1 MVKKKFYWKTVFKN
15 ISQSKGR
22 FFSIFMIIFLGA
34 AVFSGLRNTPYTMA
48 SSVDT
53 YLNNHNYADLTYIAT
68 LGFSDEDVAKVRSLK
83 GVKKV
88 VPCYQFDALFSH
100 KDGKS
105 GVTVY
110 SQDHYDQNML
120 DRPELLKGRYPKK
133 ENECIIDVNL
143 GKYNYKL
150 GHTIELSNDIGTKT
164 YKIVGI
170 VNDPRYISNVD
181 RGTNTLGDGTNSG
194 FVEVLN
200 DGARELGL
208 NSKVAQ
214 LRNNDHLY
222 TSLLVDVEGAQNYD
236 LFSSDYDDMIE
247 TVNTRIK
254 STLSEEISDQYDQLT
269 GDMQSQLDDAKKQY
283 EEGYQEYKRNLD
295 SFNSQISEGKVKL
308 AQARIQFYEQKKVY
322 LKKASQV
329 TQASQQAYN
338 ETKKIDQEIKTLQ
351 NSIKD
356 TLGSI
361 KDKESAEDAYTKILT
376 EMNESLGQFN
386 QKLQGV
392 GQLLEGRI
400 QLEKAQSQLDEAE
413 AELNIQQSKLEVT
426 ENNAKLQL
434 NSAKEQLDQAK
445 AQIEQAESQ
454 LSQIP
459 KGTLYSL
466 TKSENVGIA
475 TYESYKQAIASI
487 AQVFPLIFF
496 LVAALVSLTTMTRM
510 IEEQRGYCGT
520 LRALGYSKKDIIMQY
535 IVYAFL
541 ATFFACILGILV
553 GNQAFPRIIYFLFTY
568 LMYGINQSA
577 VLVQKWSI
585 SLVTILISVG
595 VTLLATLSVCLQE
608 LVSTPSVLMRP
619 KAPKAGKRILME
631 RIPFIW
637 KRLNF
642 NQKVTMR
649 NLFRYKKRFWMSV
662 IGIAG
667 CTALIMLGFG
677 VKNSCSE
684 IIPSQYVEVYKYDA
698 LIKLN
703 TNVEDT
709 KKIENKIKR
718 LEGIHNLTSAM
729 RQNITVLGNSEDY
742 YSTMIVYDNADEIKN
757 FIHFKDYKTKKKI
770 ILNDEGVV
778 ISQKLAEKLNVKKGE
793 TLTFSLNNSKYTV
806 KVADIVEHY
815 VNHQVY
821 MSKTFYEN
829 LTGMKSSASILYVD
843 MNTKKS
849 NINALKNYL
858 DHHDIGSMERLTAT
872 LDEFQQRMSSLN
884 IIVAI
889 LSGCAALLCFI
900 VLYNLTNINIG
911 ERKGEIATI
920 KVLGFRRKEY
930 CDYIFRENIILSLI
944 GASLGM
950 FFGYFLHRFVVLT
963 VEMDNMLFIRTMP
976 LYIYLIAFG
985 MTVGFTIVINL
996 AMRHILDQVNMVES
1010 LKSIE

>member
-88 VPCYQFDALFSH
+88 VPCYQFDVLFSH

-120 DRPELLKGRYPKK
+120 DRPEIVKGRYPKK
-133 ENECIIDVNL
+133 EDECIIDVNL
-143 GKYNYKL
+143 GKYNYKI
-150 GHTIELSNDIGTKT
+150 GHTIELSNDNGTKT

-208 NSKVAQ
+208 NQKVAQ

-222 TSLLVDVEGAQNYD
+222 TSLLVDVEGAQKYD

-426 ENNAKLQL
+426 ENNAKVQL
-434 NSAKEQLDQAK
+434 NTAKEQLDQAK

-520 LRALGYSKKDIIMQY
+520 FRALGYSKKDVIMQY

-703 TNVEDT
+703 SNVEDT

-742 YSTMIVYDNADEIKN
+742 YSTMIMYDNADEIKN

-793 TLTFSLNNSKYTV
+793 TFTFSLNNSKYTV

-920 KVLGFRRKEY
+920 KVLGFHRKEY

-985 MTVGFTIVINL
+985 MTVGFTIIINL

>member
-1 MVKKKFYWKTVFKN
+1 MVKKRFYWKTVFKN

-48 SSVDT
+48 ASADA
-53 YLNNHNYADLTYIAT
+53 YLNSHNYADLTYIAT
-68 LGFSDEDVAKVRSLK
+68 LGFSDEDVAKVRKLK

-88 VPCYQFDALFSH
+88 VPCYQFDALFAH

-110 SQDHYDQNML
+110 SQEKYEKSML

-150 GHTIELSNDIGTKT
+150 GHTIELSNDNGTKT

-200 DGARELGL
+200 EGARELGL
-208 NSKVAQ
+208 NKKVAE

-222 TSLLVDVEGAQNYD
+222 TSLLVDVEGTEKYNM
-236 LFSSDYDDMIE
+236 FTSDYDNLIE
-247 TVNTRIK
+247 TVNTRVK
-254 STLSEEISDQYDQLT
+254 SMLSEEMSDQYDQLT

-283 EEGYQEYKRNLD
+283 EEGYQEYKHNLD
-295 SFNSQISEGKVKL
+295 SFNSQISQGKIKL
-308 AQARIQFYEQKKVY
+308 AEARIQFYEQKKIY
-322 LKKASQV
+322 LKKAAQV
-329 TQASQQAYN
+329 SNATQQAYN
-338 ETKKIDQEIKTLQ
+338 ETKKIDQEIKVLHD
-351 NSIKD
+351 SIKD
-356 TLGSI
+356 TLRNI
-361 KDKESAEDAYTKILT
+361 KDKDSAQDAFTKILNDL
-376 EMNESLGQFN
+376 NENLNNFN
-386 QKLQGV
+386 NKLQGV

-426 ENNAKLQL
+426 ENNAKVQL
-434 NSAKEQLDQAK
+434 NAAKEQLDATK
-445 AQIEQAESQ
+445 AQIDQAQQQ
-454 LSQIP
+454 LNRIP
-459 KGTLYSL
+459 KGVLYSL
-466 TKSENVGIA
+466 TKNENVGIVS
-475 TYESYKQAIASI
+475 YESYKQAIASI
-487 AQVFPLIFF
+487 ADVFPLIFF

-510 IEEQRGYCGT
+510 IEEQRSYCGT
-520 LRALGYSKKDIIMQY
+520 LRALGYSKQDIIMQY

-541 ATFFACILGILV
+541 ATFFACILGILA
-553 GNQAFPRIIYFLFTY
+553 GNQVFPRIIYFLFTY
-568 LMYGINQSA
+568 LMYGMNQST

-585 SLVTILISVG
+585 SLMTVLISVG

-631 RIPFIW
+631 RMPFIW

-677 VKNSCSE
+677 VKNSVSD
-684 IIPSQYVEVYKYDA
+684 IIPSQYEEVYKYDA

-703 TNVEDT
+703 SNVEDT
-709 KKIENKIKR
+709 KKVENKIKR
-718 LEGIHNLTSAM
+718 IEGVHNLTGAY
-729 RQNITVLGNSEDY
+729 RQNVTVLGNSEDY
-742 YSTMIVYDNADEIKN
+742 YSTMVVYDNADEIKN
-757 FIHFKDYKTKKKI
+757 FINFNDYKTKKKI
-770 ILNDEGVV
+770 ILSDDGVV
-778 ISQKLAEKLNVKKGE
+778 ISQKLAEKLGVKKGE
-793 TLTFSLNNSKYTV
+793 NMTFSYDNTKYTV
-806 KVADIVEHY
+806 KVSNIVQQY
-815 VNHQVY
+815 VSHQVY

-829 LTGMKSSASILYVD
+829 LTGTKSSASILYVD

-849 NINALKNYL
+849 NIKTLKNYL
-858 DHHDIGSMERLTAT
+858 DHHNIGSMERLTAS

-944 GASLGM
+944 GASIGM

-985 MTVGFTIVINL
+985 MTVGFTIIINL
-996 AMRHILDQVNMVES
+996 AMRHILDQVDMVES

>member
-1 MVKKKFYWKTVFKN
+1 
-15 ISQSKGR
+15 
-22 FFSIFMIIFLGA
+22 MIIFLGA

-48 SSVDT
+48 ASADA
-53 YLNNHNYADLTYIAT
+53 YLNSHNYADLTYIAT
-68 LGFSDEDVAKVRSLK
+68 LGFSDEDVAKVRKLK

-88 VPCYQFDALFSH
+88 VPCYQFDALFAH

-110 SQDHYDQNML
+110 SQEKYEKSML

-150 GHTIELSNDIGTKT
+150 GHTIELSNDNGTKT

-200 DGARELGL
+200 EGARELGL
-208 NSKVAQ
+208 NKKVAE

-222 TSLLVDVEGAQNYD
+222 TSLLVDVEGTEKYNM
-236 LFSSDYDDMIE
+236 FTSDYDNLIE
-247 TVNTRIK
+247 TVNTRVK
-254 STLSEEISDQYDQLT
+254 SMLSEEMSDQYDQLT

-283 EEGYQEYKRNLD
+283 EEGYQEYKHNLD
-295 SFNSQISEGKVKL
+295 SFNSQISQGKIKL
-308 AQARIQFYEQKKVY
+308 AEARIQFYEQKKIY
-322 LKKASQV
+322 LKKAAQV
-329 TQASQQAYN
+329 SNATQQAYN
-338 ETKKIDQEIKTLQ
+338 ETKKIDQEIKVLHD
-351 NSIKD
+351 SIKD
-356 TLGSI
+356 TLRNI
-361 KDKESAEDAYTKILT
+361 KDKDSAQDAFTKILNDL
-376 EMNESLGQFN
+376 NENLNNFN
-386 QKLQGV
+386 NKLQGV

-426 ENNAKLQL
+426 ENNAKVQL
-434 NSAKEQLDQAK
+434 NAAKEQLDAAK
-445 AQIEQAESQ
+445 AQIDQAQQQ
-454 LSQIP
+454 LNRIP
-459 KGTLYSL
+459 KGVLYSL
-466 TKSENVGIA
+466 TKNENVGIVS
-475 TYESYKQAIASI
+475 YESYKQAIASI
-487 AQVFPLIFF
+487 ADVFPLIFF

-510 IEEQRGYCGT
+510 IEEQRSYCGT
-520 LRALGYSKKDIIMQY
+520 LRALGYSKQDIIMQY

-541 ATFFACILGILV
+541 ATFFACILGILA
-553 GNQAFPRIIYFLFTY
+553 GNQVFPRIIYFLFTY
-568 LMYGINQSA
+568 LMYGMNQST

-585 SLVTILISVG
+585 SLMTVLISVG

-631 RIPFIW
+631 RMPFIW

-677 VKNSCSE
+677 VKNSVSD
-684 IIPSQYVEVYKYDA
+684 IIPSQYEEVYKYDA

-703 TNVEDT
+703 SNVEDT
-709 KKIENKIKR
+709 KKVENKIKR
-718 LEGIHNLTSAM
+718 IEGVHNLTGAY
-729 RQNITVLGNSEDY
+729 RQNVTVLGNSEDY
-742 YSTMIVYDNADEIKN
+742 YSTMVVYDNADKIKN
-757 FIHFKDYKTKKKI
+757 FINFNDYKTKKKI
-770 ILNDEGVV
+770 ILSDDGVV
-778 ISQKLAEKLNVKKGE
+778 ISQKLAEKLGVKKGE
-793 TLTFSLNNSKYTV
+793 NMTFSYDNTKYTV
-806 KVADIVEHY
+806 KVSNIVQQY
-815 VNHQVY
+815 VSHQVY

-829 LTGMKSSASILYVD
+829 LTGTKSSASILYVD

-849 NINALKNYL
+849 NIKTLKNYL
-858 DHHDIGSMERLTAT
+858 DHHNIGSMERLTAS

-944 GASLGM
+944 GASIGM

-985 MTVGFTIVINL
+985 MTVGFTIIINL
-996 AMRHILDQVNMVES
+996 AMRHILDQVDMVES

>member
-1 MVKKKFYWKTVFKN
+1 
-15 ISQSKGR
+15 
-22 FFSIFMIIFLGA
+22 MIIFLGA

-48 SSVDT
+48 ASADA
-53 YLNNHNYADLTYIAT
+53 YLNSHNYADLTYIAT
-68 LGFSDEDVAKVRSLK
+68 LGFSDEDVAKVRKLK

-88 VPCYQFDALFSH
+88 VPCYQFDALFAH

-110 SQDHYDQNML
+110 SQKKYEKSML

-150 GHTIELSNDIGTKT
+150 GHTIELSNDNGTKT

-200 DGARELGL
+200 EGARELGL
-208 NSKVAQ
+208 NKKVAE

-222 TSLLVDVEGAQNYD
+222 TSLLVDVEGTEKYNM
-236 LFSSDYDDMIE
+236 FTSDYDNLIE
-247 TVNTRIK
+247 TVNTRVK
-254 STLSEEISDQYDQLT
+254 STLSEEMSDQYDQLT

-295 SFNSQISEGKVKL
+295 SFNSQISQGKIKL
-308 AQARIQFYEQKKVY
+308 AEARIQFYEQKKIY
-322 LKKASQV
+322 LKKAAQV
-329 TQASQQAYN
+329 SNATQQAYN
-338 ETKKIDQEIKTLQ
+338 ETKKIDQEIKALHD
-351 NSIKD
+351 SIKD
-356 TLGSI
+356 TLGNI
-361 KDKESAEDAYTKILT
+361 KDKESAQDAFSKILNDL
-376 EMNESLGQFN
+376 NENLNNFN
-386 QKLQGV
+386 NKLQGV

-426 ENNAKLQL
+426 ENNAKVQL
-434 NSAKEQLDQAK
+434 NAAKEQLDAAK
-445 AQIEQAESQ
+445 AQIDEAQTQ
-454 LSQIP
+454 LNQIP
-459 KGTLYSL
+459 KGVLYSL
-466 TKSENVGIA
+466 TKNENAGIA
-475 TYESYKQAIASI
+475 SYDSYKDALASI
-487 AQVFPLIFF
+487 ADVFPLIFF

-520 LRALGYSKKDIIMQY
+520 LRALGYSKQDVIMQY

-541 ATFFACILGILV
+541 ATFFACILGILA
-553 GNQAFPRIIYFLFTY
+553 GNQIFPRIICFLFRY
-568 LMYGINQSA
+568 LMYGMNQST

-585 SLVTILISVG
+585 SLVTVLISVG

-631 RIPFIW
+631 RIPLIW

-677 VKNSCSE
+677 VKNSVSD
-684 IIPSQYVEVYKYDA
+684 IIPSQYEEVYKYDA

-703 TNVEDT
+703 SNVEDT

-718 LEGIHNLTSAM
+718 IEGVHNLTGAY

-742 YSTMIVYDNADEIKN
+742 YSTMIVYDNADEIKSFIN
-757 FIHFKDYKTKKKI
+757 FNDYKTKKKV
-770 ILNDEGVV
+770 ILNDDGVV
-778 ISQKLAEKLNVKKGE
+778 ISQKLAEKLGVKKGE
-793 TLTFSLNNSKYTV
+793 TMTFSYDNTKYTV
-806 KVADIVEHY
+806 KVSHIVQQY
-815 VNHQVY
+815 VNHQIY

-829 LTGMKSSASILYVD
+829 LTGMRSTASILYVD

-849 NINALKNYL
+849 NIKTLKSYL
-858 DHHDIGSMERLTAT
+858 DHNDIGSMERLTAS

-950 FFGYFLHRFVVLT
+950 IFGYFLHRFVVLT

-976 LYIYLIAFG
+976 PYIYLTAFG
-985 MTVGFTIVINL
+985 MTIGFTIIINL

>member
-1 MVKKKFYWKTVFKN
+1 
-15 ISQSKGR
+15 
-22 FFSIFMIIFLGA
+22 MIIFLGA

-48 SSVDT
+48 ASADA
-53 YLNNHNYADLTYIAT
+53 YLNSHNYADLTYIAT
-68 LGFSDEDVAKVRSLK
+68 LGFSDEDVAKVRKLK

-88 VPCYQFDALFSH
+88 VPCYQFDALFAH

-110 SQDHYDQNML
+110 SQEKYEKSML

-150 GHTIELSNDIGTKT
+150 GHTIELSNDNGTKT

-200 DGARELGL
+200 EGARELGL
-208 NSKVAQ
+208 NKKVAE

-222 TSLLVDVEGAQNYD
+222 TSLLVDVEGTEKYNM
-236 LFSSDYDDMIE
+236 FTSDYDNLIE
-247 TVNTRIK
+247 TVNTRVK
-254 STLSEEISDQYDQLT
+254 SMLSEEMSDQYDQLT

-283 EEGYQEYKRNLD
+283 EEGYQEYKHNLD
-295 SFNSQISEGKVKL
+295 SFNSQISQGKIKL
-308 AQARIQFYEQKKVY
+308 AEARIQFYEQKKIY
-322 LKKASQV
+322 LKKAAQV
-329 TQASQQAYN
+329 SNATQQAYN
-338 ETKKIDQEIKTLQ
+338 ETKKIDQEIKVLHD
-351 NSIKD
+351 SIKD
-356 TLGSI
+356 TLRNI
-361 KDKESAEDAYTKILT
+361 KDKDSAQDAFTKILNDL
-376 EMNESLGQFN
+376 NENLNNFN
-386 QKLQGV
+386 NKLQGV

-426 ENNAKLQL
+426 ENNAKVQL
-434 NSAKEQLDQAK
+434 NAAKEQLDAAK
-445 AQIEQAESQ
+445 AQIDQAQQQ
-454 LSQIP
+454 LNRIP
-459 KGTLYSL
+459 KGVLYSL
-466 TKSENVGIA
+466 TKNENVGIVS
-475 TYESYKQAIASI
+475 YESYKQAIASI
-487 AQVFPLIFF
+487 ADVFPLIFF

-510 IEEQRGYCGT
+510 IEEQRSYCGT
-520 LRALGYSKKDIIMQY
+520 LRALGYSKQDIIMQY

-541 ATFFACILGILV
+541 ATFFACILGILA
-553 GNQAFPRIIYFLFTY
+553 GNQVFPRIIYFLFTY
-568 LMYGINQSA
+568 LMYGMNQST

-585 SLVTILISVG
+585 SLMTVLISVG

-631 RIPFIW
+631 RMPFIW

-677 VKNSCSE
+677 VKNSVSD
-684 IIPSQYVEVYKYDA
+684 IIPSQYEEVYKYDA

-703 TNVEDT
+703 SNVEDT
-709 KKIENKIKR
+709 KKVENKIKR
-718 LEGIHNLTSAM
+718 IEGVHNLTGAY
-729 RQNITVLGNSEDY
+729 RQNVTVLGNSEDY

-757 FIHFKDYKTKKKI
+757 FINFNDYKTKKKI
-770 ILNDEGVV
+770 ILSDDGVV
-778 ISQKLAEKLNVKKGE
+778 ISQKLAEKLGVKKGE
-793 TLTFSLNNSKYTV
+793 NMTFSYDNTKYTV
-806 KVADIVEHY
+806 KVSNIVQQY
-815 VNHQVY
+815 VSHQVY

-829 LTGMKSSASILYVD
+829 LTGTKSSASILYVD

-849 NINALKNYL
+849 NIKTLKNYL
-858 DHHDIGSMERLTAT
+858 DHHNIGSMERLTAS

-944 GASLGM
+944 GASIGM

-985 MTVGFTIVINL
+985 MTVGFTIIINL
-996 AMRHILDQVNMVES
+996 AMRHILDQVDMVES

>member
-1 MVKKKFYWKTVFKN
+1 
-15 ISQSKGR
+15 
-22 FFSIFMIIFLGA
+22 MIIFLGA

-48 SSVDT
+48 ASADA
-53 YLNNHNYADLTYIAT
+53 YLNSHNYADLTYIAT
-68 LGFSDEDVAKVRSLK
+68 LGFSDEDVAKVRKLK

-88 VPCYQFDALFSH
+88 VPCYQFDALFAH

-110 SQDHYDQNML
+110 SQEKYEKSML

-150 GHTIELSNDIGTKT
+150 GHTIELSNDNGTKT

-200 DGARELGL
+200 EGARELGL
-208 NSKVAQ
+208 NKKVAE

-222 TSLLVDVEGAQNYD
+222 TSLLVDVEGTEKYNM
-236 LFSSDYDDMIE
+236 FTSDYDNLIE
-247 TVNTRIK
+247 TVNTRVK
-254 STLSEEISDQYDQLT
+254 SMLSEEMSDQYDQLT

-283 EEGYQEYKRNLD
+283 EEGCQEYKHNLD
-295 SFNSQISEGKVKL
+295 SFNSQISQGKIKL
-308 AQARIQFYEQKKVY
+308 AEARIQFYEQKKIY
-322 LKKASQV
+322 LKKAAQV
-329 TQASQQAYN
+329 SNATQQAYN
-338 ETKKIDQEIKTLQ
+338 ETKKIDQEIKVLHD
-351 NSIKD
+351 SIKD
-356 TLGSI
+356 TLRNI
-361 KDKESAEDAYTKILT
+361 KDKDSAQDAFTKILNDL
-376 EMNESLGQFN
+376 NENLNNFN
-386 QKLQGV
+386 NKLQGV

-426 ENNAKLQL
+426 ENNAKVQL
-434 NSAKEQLDQAK
+434 NAAKEQLDAAK
-445 AQIEQAESQ
+445 AQIDQAQQQ
-454 LSQIP
+454 LNRIP
-459 KGTLYSL
+459 KGVLYSL
-466 TKSENVGIA
+466 TKNENVGIVS
-475 TYESYKQAIASI
+475 YESYKQAIASI
-487 AQVFPLIFF
+487 ADVFPLIFF

-510 IEEQRGYCGT
+510 IEEQRSYCGT
-520 LRALGYSKKDIIMQY
+520 LRALGYSKQDIIMQY

-541 ATFFACILGILV
+541 ATFFACILGILA
-553 GNQAFPRIIYFLFTY
+553 GNQVFPRIIYFLFTY
-568 LMYGINQSA
+568 LMYGMNQST

-585 SLVTILISVG
+585 SLMTVLISVG

-631 RIPFIW
+631 RMPFIW

-677 VKNSCSE
+677 VKNSVSD
-684 IIPSQYVEVYKYDA
+684 IIPSQYEEVYKYDA

-703 TNVEDT
+703 SNVEDT
-709 KKIENKIKR
+709 KKVENKIKR
-718 LEGIHNLTSAM
+718 IEGVHNLTGAY
-729 RQNITVLGNSEDY
+729 RQNVTVLGNSEDY
-742 YSTMIVYDNADEIKN
+742 YSTMVVYDNADEIKN
-757 FIHFKDYKTKKKI
+757 FINFNDYKTKKKI
-770 ILNDEGVV
+770 ILSDDGVV
-778 ISQKLAEKLNVKKGE
+778 ISQKLAEKLGVKKGE
-793 TLTFSLNNSKYTV
+793 NMTFSYDNTKYTV
-806 KVADIVEHY
+806 KVSNIVQQY
-815 VNHQVY
+815 VSHQVY

-829 LTGMKSSASILYVD
+829 LTGTKSSASILYVD

-849 NINALKNYL
+849 NIKTLKNYL
-858 DHHDIGSMERLTAT
+858 DHHNIGSMERLTAS

-944 GASLGM
+944 GASIGM

-985 MTVGFTIVINL
+985 MTVGFTIIINL
-996 AMRHILDQVNMVES
+996 AMRHILDQVDMVES

>member
-1 MVKKKFYWKTVFKN
+1 
-15 ISQSKGR
+15 
-22 FFSIFMIIFLGA
+22 MIIFLGA

-48 SSVDT
+48 ASADA
-53 YLNNHNYADLTYIAT
+53 YLNSHNYADLTYIAT
-68 LGFSDEDVAKVRSLK
+68 LGFSDEDVAKVRKLK

-88 VPCYQFDALFSH
+88 VPCYQFDALFAH

-110 SQDHYDQNML
+110 SQEKYEKSML

-150 GHTIELSNDIGTKT
+150 GYTIELSNDNGTKT

-181 RGTNTLGDGTNSG
+181 RGTNTLGDGTSSG

-200 DGARELGL
+200 EGARELGL
-208 NSKVAQ
+208 NKKVAE

-222 TSLLVDVEGAQNYD
+222 TSLLVDVEGTEKYNM
-236 LFSSDYDDMIE
+236 FTSDYDNLIE
-247 TVNTRIK
+247 TVNTRVK
-254 STLSEEISDQYDQLT
+254 STLSEEMSDQYDQLT
-269 GDMQSQLDDAKKQY
+269 GDMQLQLDDAKKQY

-295 SFNSQISEGKVKL
+295 SFNSQISQGKIKL
-308 AQARIQFYEQKKVY
+308 AEARIQFYEQKKIY
-322 LKKASQV
+322 LKKADQV
-329 TQASQQAYN
+329 SNATQQAYN
-338 ETKKIDQEIKTLQ
+338 ETKKIDKEIKALHD
-351 NSIKD
+351 SIKD
-356 TLGSI
+356 TLGNI
-361 KDKESAEDAYTKILT
+361 KDKDSAQDAFTKILNDL
-376 EMNESLGQFN
+376 NENLNNFN
-386 QKLQGV
+386 NKLQGV

-426 ENNAKLQL
+426 ENNAKVQL
-434 NSAKEQLDQAK
+434 NAAKEQLDVAKTQIDQA
-445 AQIEQAESQ
+445 QQQ
-454 LSQIP
+454 LNQIP
-459 KGTLYSL
+459 KGVLYSL
-466 TKSENVGIA
+466 TKNENVGIA
-475 TYESYKQAIASI
+475 SYESYKQAIASI
-487 AQVFPLIFF
+487 ADVFPLIFF

-510 IEEQRGYCGT
+510 IEEQRSYCGT
-520 LRALGYSKKDIIMQY
+520 LRALGYSKQDVIMQY

-541 ATFFACILGILV
+541 ATFFACILGILA
-553 GNQAFPRIIYFLFTY
+553 GNQVFPRIIYFLFTY
-568 LMYGINQSA
+568 LMYGMNQST

-585 SLVTILISVG
+585 SLMTVLISVG

-631 RIPFIW
+631 RIHFIW

-677 VKNSCSE
+677 VKNSVSD
-684 IIPSQYVEVYKYDA
+684 IIPSQYEEVYKYDA

-703 TNVEDT
+703 SNVEDT
-709 KKIENKIKR
+709 KKVENKIKR
-718 LEGIHNLTSAM
+718 IEGVHNLTGAY
-729 RQNITVLGNSEDY
+729 RQNVTVLGNSEDY

-757 FIHFKDYKTKKKI
+757 FINFNDYKTKKKI
-770 ILNDEGVV
+770 ILSDDGVV
-778 ISQKLAEKLNVKKGE
+778 ISQKLAEKLGVKKGE
-793 TLTFSLNNSKYTV
+793 NMTFSYDNTKYTV
-806 KVADIVEHY
+806 KVSDIVQQY
-815 VNHQVY
+815 VSHQVY

-829 LTGMKSSASILYVD
+829 LTGMKSFASILYVD

-849 NINALKNYL
+849 NIKTLKNYL
-858 DHHDIGSMERLTAT
+858 DHHNIGSMERLTAS

-944 GASLGM
+944 GASFGM

-976 LYIYLIAFG
+976 LDIYLIAFG
-985 MTVGFTIVINL
+985 MTVGFTIIINL

>member
-1 MVKKKFYWKTVFKN
+1 
-15 ISQSKGR
+15 
-22 FFSIFMIIFLGA
+22 MIIFLGA
-34 AVFSGLRNTPYTMA
+34 AVFSGLRNTPYTMSA
-48 SSVDT
+48 SADA
-53 YLNNHNYADLTYIAT
+53 YLNSHNYADLTYIAT
-68 LGFSDEDVAKVRSLK
+68 LGFSDEDVAKVRKLK

-88 VPCYQFDALFSH
+88 VPCYQFDALFAH

-110 SQDHYDQNML
+110 SQEKYEKSML

-150 GHTIELSNDIGTKT
+150 GHTIELSNNNGTKT

-200 DGARELGL
+200 EGARELGL
-208 NSKVAQ
+208 NKKVAE

-222 TSLLVDVEGAQNYD
+222 TSLLVDVEGTEKYNM
-236 LFSSDYDDMIE
+236 FTSDYDNLIE
-247 TVNTRIK
+247 TVNTRVK
-254 STLSEEISDQYDQLT
+254 SMLSEEMSDQYDQLT

-283 EEGYQEYKRNLD
+283 EEGCQEYKHNLD
-295 SFNSQISEGKVKL
+295 SFNSQISQGKIKL
-308 AQARIQFYEQKKVY
+308 AEARIQFYEQKKIY
-322 LKKASQV
+322 LKKAAQV
-329 TQASQQAYN
+329 SNATQQAYN
-338 ETKKIDQEIKTLQ
+338 ETKKIDQEIKALHD
-351 NSIKD
+351 SIKD
-356 TLGSI
+356 TLGNI
-361 KDKESAEDAYTKILT
+361 KDKDSAQDAFTKILNDL
-376 EMNESLGQFN
+376 NENLNNFN
-386 QKLQGV
+386 NKLQGV

-426 ENNAKLQL
+426 ENNAKVQL
-434 NSAKEQLDQAK
+434 NAAKEQLDAAK
-445 AQIEQAESQ
+445 AQIDQAQQQ
-454 LSQIP
+454 LNRIP
-459 KGTLYSL
+459 KGVLYSL
-466 TKSENVGIA
+466 TKNENVGIVS
-475 TYESYKQAIASI
+475 YESYKQAIASI
-487 AQVFPLIFF
+487 ADVFPLIFF

-510 IEEQRGYCGT
+510 IEEQRSYCGT
-520 LRALGYSKKDIIMQY
+520 LRALGYSKQDIIMQY

-541 ATFFACILGILV
+541 ATFFACILGILA
-553 GNQAFPRIIYFLFTY
+553 GNQVFPRIIYFLFTY
-568 LMYGINQSA
+568 LMYGMNQST

-585 SLVTILISVG
+585 SLMTVLISVG

-631 RIPFIW
+631 RMPFIW

-677 VKNSCSE
+677 VKNSVSD
-684 IIPSQYVEVYKYDA
+684 IIPSQYEEVYKYDA

-703 TNVEDT
+703 SNVEDT
-709 KKIENKIKR
+709 KKVENKIKR
-718 LEGIHNLTSAM
+718 IEGVHNLTGAY
-729 RQNITVLGNSEDY
+729 RQNVTVLGNSEDY
-742 YSTMIVYDNADEIKN
+742 YSTMVVYDNADEIKN
-757 FIHFKDYKTKKKI
+757 FINFNDYKTKKKI
-770 ILNDEGVV
+770 ILSDDGVV
-778 ISQKLAEKLNVKKGE
+778 ISQKLAEKLGVKKGE
-793 TLTFSLNNSKYTV
+793 NMTFSYDNTKYTV
-806 KVADIVEHY
+806 KVSNIVQQY
-815 VNHQVY
+815 VSHQVY

-829 LTGMKSSASILYVD
+829 LTGTKSSASILYVD

-849 NINALKNYL
+849 NIKTLKNYL
-858 DHHDIGSMERLTAT
+858 DHHNIGSMERLTAS

-900 VLYNLTNINIG
+900 VLYNLTNINIA

-944 GASLGM
+944 GASFGM

-985 MTVGFTIVINL
+985 MTVGFTIIINL
-996 AMRHILDQVNMVES
+996 AMRHILDQVDMVES

>member
-1 MVKKKFYWKTVFKN
+1 
-15 ISQSKGR
+15 
-22 FFSIFMIIFLGA
+22 MIIFLGA

-48 SSVDT
+48 ASADA
-53 YLNNHNYADLTYIAT
+53 YLNSHNYADLTYIAT
-68 LGFSDEDVAKVRSLK
+68 LGFSDEDVAKVRKLK

-88 VPCYQFDALFSH
+88 VPCYQFDALFAH

-110 SQDHYDQNML
+110 SQEKYEKSML

-150 GHTIELSNDIGTKT
+150 GHTIELSNDNGTKT

-200 DGARELGL
+200 EGARELGL
-208 NSKVAQ
+208 NKKVAE

-222 TSLLVDVEGAQNYD
+222 TSLLVDVEGTEKYNM
-236 LFSSDYDDMIE
+236 FTSDYDNLIE
-247 TVNTRIK
+247 TVNTRVK
-254 STLSEEISDQYDQLT
+254 SMLSEEMSDQYDQLT

-283 EEGYQEYKRNLD
+283 EEGYQEYKHNLD
-295 SFNSQISEGKVKL
+295 SFNSQISQGKIKL
-308 AQARIQFYEQKKVY
+308 AEARIQFYEQKKIY
-322 LKKASQV
+322 LKKAAQV
-329 TQASQQAYN
+329 SNATQQAYN
-338 ETKKIDQEIKTLQ
+338 ETKKIDQEIKVLHD
-351 NSIKD
+351 SIKD
-356 TLGSI
+356 TLRNI
-361 KDKESAEDAYTKILT
+361 KDKDSAQDAFTKILNDL
-376 EMNESLGQFN
+376 NENLNNFN
-386 QKLQGV
+386 NKLQGV

-426 ENNAKLQL
+426 ENNAKVQL
-434 NSAKEQLDQAK
+434 NAAKEQLDAAK
-445 AQIEQAESQ
+445 AQIDQAQQQ
-454 LSQIP
+454 LNRIP
-459 KGTLYSL
+459 KGVLYSL
-466 TKSENVGIA
+466 TKNENVGIVS
-475 TYESYKQAIASI
+475 YESYKQAIASI
-487 AQVFPLIFF
+487 ADVFPLIFF

-510 IEEQRGYCGT
+510 IEEQRSYCGT
-520 LRALGYSKKDIIMQY
+520 LRALGYSKQDIIMQY

-541 ATFFACILGILV
+541 ATFFACILGILA
-553 GNQAFPRIIYFLFTY
+553 GNQVFPRIIYFLFTY
-568 LMYGINQSA
+568 LMYGMNQST

-585 SLVTILISVG
+585 SLMTVLISVG

-631 RIPFIW
+631 RMPFIW

-677 VKNSCSE
+677 VKNSVSD
-684 IIPSQYVEVYKYDA
+684 IIPSQYEEVYKYDA

-703 TNVEDT
+703 SNVEDT
-709 KKIENKIKR
+709 KKVENKIKR
-718 LEGIHNLTSAM
+718 IEGVHNLTGAY
-729 RQNITVLGNSEDY
+729 RQNVTVLGNSEDY
-742 YSTMIVYDNADEIKN
+742 YSTMVVYDNADEIKN
-757 FIHFKDYKTKKKI
+757 FINFNDYKTKKKI
-770 ILNDEGVV
+770 ILSDDGVV
-778 ISQKLAEKLNVKKGE
+778 ISQKLAEKLGVKKGE
-793 TLTFSLNNSKYTV
+793 NMTFSYDNTKYTV
-806 KVADIVEHY
+806 KVSNIVQQY
-815 VNHQVY
+815 VSHQVY

-829 LTGMKSSASILYVD
+829 LTGTKSSVSILYVD

-849 NINALKNYL
+849 NIKTLKNYL
-858 DHHDIGSMERLTAT
+858 DHHNIGSMERLTAS

-944 GASLGM
+944 GASIGM

-985 MTVGFTIVINL
+985 MTVGFTIIINL
-996 AMRHILDQVNMVES
+996 AMRHILDQVDMVES

>member
-1 MVKKKFYWKTVFKN
+1 
-15 ISQSKGR
+15 
-22 FFSIFMIIFLGA
+22 MIIFLGA

-48 SSVDT
+48 ASADA
-53 YLNNHNYADLTYIAT
+53 YLNSHNYADLTYIAT
-68 LGFSDEDVAKVRSLK
+68 LGFSDEDVAKVRKLK

-88 VPCYQFDALFSH
+88 VPCYQFDALFAH

-110 SQDHYDQNML
+110 SQEKYEKSML

-150 GHTIELSNDIGTKT
+150 GHIIELSNDNGTKT

-200 DGARELGL
+200 EGARELGL
-208 NSKVAQ
+208 NKKVAE

-222 TSLLVDVEGAQNYD
+222 TSLLVDVEGTEKYNM
-236 LFSSDYDDMIE
+236 FTSDYDNLIE
-247 TVNTRIK
+247 TVNTRVK
-254 STLSEEISDQYDQLT
+254 SMLSEEMSDQYDQLT

-283 EEGYQEYKRNLD
+283 EEGYQEYKHNLD
-295 SFNSQISEGKVKL
+295 SFNSQISQGKIKL
-308 AQARIQFYEQKKVY
+308 AEARIQFYEQKKIY
-322 LKKASQV
+322 LKKAAQV
-329 TQASQQAYN
+329 SNATQQAYN
-338 ETKKIDQEIKTLQ
+338 ETKKIDQEIKVLHD
-351 NSIKD
+351 SIKD
-356 TLGSI
+356 TLRNI
-361 KDKESAEDAYTKILT
+361 KDKDSAQDAFTKILNDL
-376 EMNESLGQFN
+376 NENLNNFN
-386 QKLQGV
+386 NKLQGV

-426 ENNAKLQL
+426 ENNAKVQL
-434 NSAKEQLDQAK
+434 NAAKEQLDAAK
-445 AQIEQAESQ
+445 AQIDQAQQQ
-454 LSQIP
+454 LNRIP
-459 KGTLYSL
+459 KGVLYSL
-466 TKSENVGIA
+466 TKNENVGIVS
-475 TYESYKQAIASI
+475 YESYKQAIASI
-487 AQVFPLIFF
+487 ADVFPLIFF

-510 IEEQRGYCGT
+510 IEEQRSYCGT
-520 LRALGYSKKDIIMQY
+520 LRALGYSKQDIIMQY

-541 ATFFACILGILV
+541 ATFFACILGILA
-553 GNQAFPRIIYFLFTY
+553 GNQVFPRIIYFLFTY
-568 LMYGINQSA
+568 LMYGMNQST

-585 SLVTILISVG
+585 SLMTVLISVG

-631 RIPFIW
+631 RMPFIW

-677 VKNSCSE
+677 VKNSVSD
-684 IIPSQYVEVYKYDA
+684 IIPSQYEEVYKYDA

-703 TNVEDT
+703 SNVEDT
-709 KKIENKIKR
+709 KKVENKIKR
-718 LEGIHNLTSAM
+718 IEGVHNLTGAY
-729 RQNITVLGNSEDY
+729 RQNVTVLGNSEDY
-742 YSTMIVYDNADEIKN
+742 YSTMVVYDNADEIKN
-757 FIHFKDYKTKKKI
+757 FINFNDYKTKKKI
-770 ILNDEGVV
+770 ILSDDGVV
-778 ISQKLAEKLNVKKGE
+778 ISQKLAEKLGVKKGE
-793 TLTFSLNNSKYTV
+793 NMTFSYDNIKYTV
-806 KVADIVEHY
+806 KVSNIVQQY
-815 VNHQVY
+815 VSHQVY

-829 LTGMKSSASILYVD
+829 LTGTKSSASILYVD

-849 NINALKNYL
+849 NIKTLKNYL
-858 DHHDIGSMERLTAT
+858 DHHNIGSMERLTAS

-944 GASLGM
+944 GASIGM

-985 MTVGFTIVINL
+985 MTVGFTIIINL
-996 AMRHILDQVNMVES
+996 AMRHILDQVDMVES

>member
-1 MVKKKFYWKTVFKN
+1 
-15 ISQSKGR
+15 
-22 FFSIFMIIFLGA
+22 MIIFLGA

-48 SSVDT
+48 ASADA
-53 YLNNHNYADLTYIAT
+53 YLNSHNYADLTYIAT
-68 LGFSDEDVAKVRSLK
+68 LGFSDEDVAKVRKLK

-88 VPCYQFDALFSH
+88 VPCYQFDALFAH

-110 SQDHYDQNML
+110 SQEKYEKSML

-150 GHTIELSNDIGTKT
+150 GHTIELSNDNGTKT

-200 DGARELGL
+200 EGARELGL
-208 NSKVAQ
+208 NKKVAE

-222 TSLLVDVEGAQNYD
+222 TSLLVDVEGTEKYNM
-236 LFSSDYDDMIE
+236 FTSDYDNLIE
-247 TVNTRIK
+247 TVNTRVK
-254 STLSEEISDQYDQLT
+254 SMLSEEMSDQYDQLT

-283 EEGYQEYKRNLD
+283 EEGYQEYKHNLD
-295 SFNSQISEGKVKL
+295 SFNSQISQGKIKL
-308 AQARIQFYEQKKVY
+308 AEARIQFYEQKKIY
-322 LKKASQV
+322 LKKAAQV
-329 TQASQQAYN
+329 SNATQQAYN
-338 ETKKIDQEIKTLQ
+338 ETKKIDQEIKVLHD
-351 NSIKD
+351 SIKD
-356 TLGSI
+356 TLRNI
-361 KDKESAEDAYTKILT
+361 KDKDSAQDAFTKILNDL
-376 EMNESLGQFN
+376 NENLNNFN
-386 QKLQGV
+386 NKLQGV

-426 ENNAKLQL
+426 ENNAKVQL
-434 NSAKEQLDQAK
+434 NAAKEQLDAAK
-445 AQIEQAESQ
+445 AQIDQAQQQ
-454 LSQIP
+454 LNRIP
-459 KGTLYSL
+459 KGVLYSL
-466 TKSENVGIA
+466 TKNENVGIVS
-475 TYESYKQAIASI
+475 YESYKQAIASI
-487 AQVFPLIFF
+487 ADVFPLIFF

-510 IEEQRGYCGT
+510 IEEQRSYCGT
-520 LRALGYSKKDIIMQY
+520 LRALGYSKQDIIMQY

-541 ATFFACILGILV
+541 ATFFACILGILA
-553 GNQAFPRIIYFLFTY
+553 GNQVFPRIIYFLFTY
-568 LMYGINQSA
+568 LMYGMNQST

-585 SLVTILISVG
+585 SLMTVLISVG

-631 RIPFIW
+631 RMPFIW

-677 VKNSCSE
+677 VKNSVSD
-684 IIPSQYVEVYKYDA
+684 IIPSQYEEVYKYDA

-703 TNVEDT
+703 SNVEDT
-709 KKIENKIKR
+709 KKVENKIKR
-718 LEGIHNLTSAM
+718 IEGVHNLTGAY
-729 RQNITVLGNSEDY
+729 RQNVTVLGNSEDY
-742 YSTMIVYDNADEIKN
+742 YSTMVVYDNADEIKN
-757 FIHFKDYKTKKKI
+757 FINFNDYKTKKKI
-770 ILNDEGVV
+770 ILSDDGVV
-778 ISQKLAEKLNVKKGE
+778 ISQKLAEKLGVKKGE
-793 TLTFSLNNSKYTV
+793 NMTFSYNNTKYTV
-806 KVADIVEHY
+806 KVSNIVQQY
-815 VNHQVY
+815 VSHQVY

-829 LTGMKSSASILYVD
+829 LTGTKSSASILYVD

-849 NINALKNYL
+849 NIKTLKNYL
-858 DHHDIGSMERLTAT
+858 DHHNIGSMERLTAS

-944 GASLGM
+944 GASIGM

-985 MTVGFTIVINL
+985 MTVGFTIIINL
-996 AMRHILDQVNMVES
+996 AMRHILDQVDMVES

>member
-1 MVKKKFYWKTVFKN
+1 
-15 ISQSKGR
+15 
-22 FFSIFMIIFLGA
+22 MIIFLGA

-48 SSVDT
+48 ASADA
-53 YLNNHNYADLTYIAT
+53 YLNSHNYADLTYIAT
-68 LGFSDEDVAKVRSLK
+68 LGFSDEDIAKVRKLK

-88 VPCYQFDALFSH
+88 VPCYQFDALFAH

-110 SQDHYDQNML
+110 SQEKYEKSML

-150 GHTIELSNDIGTKT
+150 GHTIELSNDNGTKT

-200 DGARELGL
+200 EGARELGL
-208 NSKVAQ
+208 NKKVAE

-222 TSLLVDVEGAQNYD
+222 TSLLVDVEGTEKYNM
-236 LFSSDYDDMIE
+236 FTSDYDNLIE
-247 TVNTRIK
+247 TVNTRVK
-254 STLSEEISDQYDQLT
+254 SALSEEMSDQYDQLT

-295 SFNSQISEGKVKL
+295 SFNSQISQGKIKL
-308 AQARIQFYEQKKVY
+308 AEARIQFYEQKKIY
-322 LKKASQV
+322 LKKAAQV
-329 TQASQQAYN
+329 SNATQHAYN
-338 ETKKIDQEIKTLQ
+338 ETKKIDQEIKALHD
-351 NSIKD
+351 SIKD
-356 TLGSI
+356 TLGNI
-361 KDKESAEDAYTKILT
+361 KDKDSAQDAFSKILNDL
-376 EMNESLGQFN
+376 NENLNNFN
-386 QKLQGV
+386 NKLQGV

-426 ENNAKLQL
+426 ENNAKVQL
-434 NSAKEQLDQAK
+434 NAAKEQLDAAK
-445 AQIEQAESQ
+445 AQIDEAQTQ
-454 LSQIP
+454 LNQIP
-459 KGTLYSL
+459 KGVLYSL
-466 TKSENVGIA
+466 TKNENVGIA
-475 TYESYKQAIASI
+475 SYDSYKDALASI
-487 AQVFPLIFF
+487 ADVFPLIFF

-520 LRALGYSKKDIIMQY
+520 LRALGYSKQDVIMQY

-541 ATFFACILGILV
+541 ATFFACILGILA
-553 GNQAFPRIIYFLFTY
+553 GNQIFPRIICFLFRY
-568 LMYGINQSA
+568 LMYGMNQST

-585 SLVTILISVG
+585 SLVTVLISVG

-631 RIPFIW
+631 RIPLIW

-677 VKNSCSE
+677 VKNSVSD
-684 IIPSQYVEVYKYDA
+684 IIPSQYEEVYKYDA

-703 TNVEDT
+703 SNVEDT

-718 LEGIHNLTSAM
+718 IEGVHNLTGAY

-742 YSTMIVYDNADEIKN
+742 YSTMIVYDNADEIKSFIN
-757 FIHFKDYKTKKKI
+757 FNDYKTKKKV
-770 ILNDEGVV
+770 ILNDDGVV
-778 ISQKLAEKLNVKKGE
+778 ISKKLAEKLGVKKGE
-793 TLTFSLNNSKYTV
+793 TMTFSYDNTKYTV
-806 KVADIVEHY
+806 KVSHIVQQY

-829 LTGMKSSASILYVD
+829 LTGMRSSASILYVD

-849 NINALKNYL
+849 NIKTLKSYL
-858 DHHDIGSMERLTAT
+858 DHNDIGSMERLTAS

-950 FFGYFLHRFVVLT
+950 IFGYFLHRFVVLT

-976 LYIYLIAFG
+976 PYIYLTAFG
-985 MTVGFTIVINL
+985 MTIGFTIIINL

>member
-1 MVKKKFYWKTVFKN
+1 
-15 ISQSKGR
+15 
-22 FFSIFMIIFLGA
+22 MIIFLGA

-120 DRPELLKGRYPKK
+120 DRPEIVKGRYPKK
-133 ENECIIDVNL
+133 EDECIIDVNL
-143 GKYNYKL
+143 GKYNYKI
-150 GHTIELSNDIGTKT
+150 GHTIELSNHNGTKT

-222 TSLLVDVEGAQNYD
+222 TSLLVDVEGAQKYD

-426 ENNAKLQL
+426 ENNAKVQL
-434 NSAKEQLDQAK
+434 NTAKEQLDQAK

-520 LRALGYSKKDIIMQY
+520 LRALGYSKQDVIMQY

-703 TNVEDT
+703 SNVEDT

-793 TLTFSLNNSKYTV
+793 TFTFSLNNSKYTV

-920 KVLGFRRKEY
+920 KVLGFHRKEY

-985 MTVGFTIVINL
+985 MTVGFTIIINL

>member
-1 MVKKKFYWKTVFKN
+1 
-15 ISQSKGR
+15 
-22 FFSIFMIIFLGA
+22 MIIFLGA

-48 SSVDT
+48 ASADA
-53 YLNNHNYADLTYIAT
+53 YLNSHNYADLTYIAT
-68 LGFSDEDVAKVRSLK
+68 LGFSDEDVAKVRKLK

-88 VPCYQFDALFSH
+88 VPCYQFDALFAH

-110 SQDHYDQNML
+110 SQEKYEKSML
-120 DRPELLKGRYPKK
+120 DCPELLKGRYPKK

-150 GHTIELSNDIGTKT
+150 GHTIELSNDNGTKT
-164 YKIVGI
+164 YNIVGI

-200 DGARELGL
+200 EGARELGL
-208 NSKVAQ
+208 NKKVAE

-222 TSLLVDVEGAQNYD
+222 TSLLVDVEGTEKYNM
-236 LFSSDYDDMIE
+236 FTSDYDNLIE
-247 TVNTRIK
+247 TVNTRVK
-254 STLSEEISDQYDQLT
+254 SMLSEEMSDQYDQLT

-295 SFNSQISEGKVKL
+295 SFNSQISQGKIKL
-308 AQARIQFYEQKKVY
+308 AEARIQFYEQKKIY
-322 LKKASQV
+322 LKKAAQV
-329 TQASQQAYN
+329 SNATQQAYN
-338 ETKKIDQEIKTLQ
+338 ETKKIDQEIKVLHD
-351 NSIKD
+351 SIKD
-356 TLGSI
+356 TLGNI
-361 KDKESAEDAYTKILT
+361 KDKDSAQDAFTKILNDL
-376 EMNESLGQFN
+376 NENLNNFN
-386 QKLQGV
+386 NKLRGV

-426 ENNAKLQL
+426 ENNAKVQL
-434 NSAKEQLDQAK
+434 NAAKEQLDAAKTQIDQA
-445 AQIEQAESQ
+445 QQQ
-454 LSQIP
+454 LNQIP
-459 KGTLYSL
+459 KGVLYSL
-466 TKSENVGIA
+466 TKNENVGIA
-475 TYESYKQAIASI
+475 SYESYKQAIASI
-487 AQVFPLIFF
+487 ADVFPLIFF

-510 IEEQRGYCGT
+510 IEEQRSYCGT
-520 LRALGYSKKDIIMQY
+520 LRALGYSKQDVIMQY

-541 ATFFACILGILV
+541 ATFFACILGILA
-553 GNQAFPRIIYFLFTY
+553 GNQVFPRIIYFLFTY
-568 LMYGINQSA
+568 LMYGMNQST

-585 SLVTILISVG
+585 SLMTVLISVG

-608 LVSTPSVLMRP
+608 LVATSSVLMRP

-631 RIPFIW
+631 RMPFIW

-677 VKNSCSE
+677 VKNSVSD
-684 IIPSQYVEVYKYDA
+684 IIPSQYEEVYKYDA

-703 TNVEDT
+703 SNVEDT
-709 KKIENKIKR
+709 KKVENKIKR
-718 LEGIHNLTSAM
+718 IEGVHNLTGAY
-729 RQNITVLGNSEDY
+729 RQNVTVLGNSEDY

-757 FIHFKDYKTKKKI
+757 FINFNDYKTKKKI
-770 ILNDEGVV
+770 ILSDDGVV
-778 ISQKLAEKLNVKKGE
+778 ISQKLAEKLGVKKGE
-793 TLTFSLNNSKYTV
+793 NMTFSYDNTKYTV
-806 KVADIVEHY
+806 KVSNIVQQY
-815 VNHQVY
+815 VSHQVY

-849 NINALKNYL
+849 NIKTLKNYL
-858 DHHDIGSMERLTAT
+858 DHHNIGSMERLTAS

-985 MTVGFTIVINL
+985 MTVGFTIIINL
-996 AMRHILDQVNMVES
+996 AMRHILDQVDMVES

>member
-1 MVKKKFYWKTVFKN
+1 
-15 ISQSKGR
+15 
-22 FFSIFMIIFLGA
+22 MIIFLGA

-48 SSVDT
+48 ASADA
-53 YLNNHNYADLTYIAT
+53 YLNSHNYADLTYIAT
-68 LGFSDEDVAKVRSLK
+68 LGFSDEDIAKVRKLK

-88 VPCYQFDALFSH
+88 VPCYQFDALFAH

-110 SQDHYDQNML
+110 SQEKYEKLML

-150 GHTIELSNDIGTKT
+150 GHTIELSNDNGTKT

-200 DGARELGL
+200 EGARELGL
-208 NSKVAQ
+208 NKKVAE

-222 TSLLVDVEGAQNYD
+222 TSLLVDVEGTEKYNM
-236 LFSSDYDDMIE
+236 FTSDYDNLIE
-247 TVNTRIK
+247 TVNTRVK
-254 STLSEEISDQYDQLT
+254 STLSEEMSDQYDQLT

-295 SFNSQISEGKVKL
+295 SFNSQISQGKIKL
-308 AQARIQFYEQKKVY
+308 AEARIQFYEQKKIY
-322 LKKASQV
+322 LKKAAQV
-329 TQASQQAYN
+329 SNATQQAYN
-338 ETKKIDQEIKTLQ
+338 ETKKIDQEIKALHD
-351 NSIKD
+351 SIKD
-356 TLGSI
+356 TLGNI
-361 KDKESAEDAYTKILT
+361 KDKDSAQDAFSKILNDL
-376 EMNESLGQFN
+376 NENLNNFN
-386 QKLQGV
+386 NKLQGV

-426 ENNAKLQL
+426 ENNAKVQL
-434 NSAKEQLDQAK
+434 NAAKEQLDAAK
-445 AQIEQAESQ
+445 AQIDEAQTQ
-454 LSQIP
+454 LNQIP
-459 KGTLYSL
+459 KGVLYSL
-466 TKSENVGIA
+466 TKNENVGIA
-475 TYESYKQAIASI
+475 SYDSYKDALASI
-487 AQVFPLIFF
+487 ADVFPLIFF

-520 LRALGYSKKDIIMQY
+520 LRALGYSKQDVIMQY

-541 ATFFACILGILV
+541 ATFFACILGILA
-553 GNQAFPRIIYFLFTY
+553 GNQIFPRIICFLFRY
-568 LMYGINQSA
+568 LMYGMNQST

-585 SLVTILISVG
+585 SLVTVLISVG

-631 RIPFIW
+631 RIPLIW

-677 VKNSCSE
+677 VKNSVSD
-684 IIPSQYVEVYKYDA
+684 IIPSQYEEVYKYDA

-703 TNVEDT
+703 SNVEDI

-718 LEGIHNLTSAM
+718 IEGVHNLTGAY

-742 YSTMIVYDNADEIKN
+742 YSTMIVYDNADEIKSFIN
-757 FIHFKDYKTKKKI
+757 FNDYKTKKKV
-770 ILNDEGVV
+770 ILNDDGVV
-778 ISQKLAEKLNVKKGE
+778 ISQKLAEKLGVKKGE
-793 TLTFSLNNSKYTV
+793 TMTFSYDNTKYTV
-806 KVADIVEHY
+806 KVSHIVQQY
-815 VNHQVY
+815 VNHQIY
-821 MSKTFYEN
+821 MSKTFYKN
-829 LTGMKSSASILYVD
+829 LTGMRSSASILYVD

-849 NINALKNYL
+849 NIKTLKNYL
-858 DHHDIGSMERLTAT
+858 DHNDIGSMERLTAS

-950 FFGYFLHRFVVLT
+950 IFGYFLHRFVVLT

-976 LYIYLIAFG
+976 PYIYLTAFG
-985 MTVGFTIVINL
+985 MTIGFTIIINL

>member
-1 MVKKKFYWKTVFKN
+1 
-15 ISQSKGR
+15 
-22 FFSIFMIIFLGA
+22 MIIFLGA

-48 SSVDT
+48 ASADA
-53 YLNNHNYADLTYIAT
+53 YLNSHNYADLTYIAT
-68 LGFSDEDVAKVRSLK
+68 LGFSDEDVAKVRKLK

-88 VPCYQFDALFSH
+88 VPCYQFDALFAH

-110 SQDHYDQNML
+110 SQEKYEKSML

-150 GHTIELSNDIGTKT
+150 GHTIELSNDNGTKT

-200 DGARELGL
+200 EGARELGL
-208 NSKVAQ
+208 NKKVAE

-222 TSLLVDVEGAQNYD
+222 TSLLVDVEGTEKYNM
-236 LFSSDYDDMIE
+236 FTSDYDNLIE
-247 TVNTRIK
+247 TVNTRVK
-254 STLSEEISDQYDQLT
+254 SMLSEEMSDQYDQLT

-283 EEGYQEYKRNLD
+283 EEGYQEYKHNLD
-295 SFNSQISEGKVKL
+295 SFNSQISQGKIKL
-308 AQARIQFYEQKKVY
+308 AEARIQFYEQKKIY
-322 LKKASQV
+322 LKKAAQV
-329 TQASQQAYN
+329 SNATQQAYN
-338 ETKKIDQEIKTLQ
+338 ETKKIDQEIKVLHD
-351 NSIKD
+351 SIKD
-356 TLGSI
+356 TLRNI
-361 KDKESAEDAYTKILT
+361 KDKDSAQDAFTKILNDL
-376 EMNESLGQFN
+376 NENLNNFN
-386 QKLQGV
+386 NKLQGV

-426 ENNAKLQL
+426 ENNAKVQL
-434 NSAKEQLDQAK
+434 NAAKEQLDAAK
-445 AQIEQAESQ
+445 AQIDQAQQQ
-454 LSQIP
+454 LNRIP
-459 KGTLYSL
+459 KGVLYSL
-466 TKSENVGIA
+466 TKNENVGIVS
-475 TYESYKQAIASI
+475 YESYKQAIASI
-487 AQVFPLIFF
+487 ADVFPLIFF

-510 IEEQRGYCGT
+510 IEEQRSYCGT
-520 LRALGYSKKDIIMQY
+520 LRALGYSKQDIIMQY

-541 ATFFACILGILV
+541 ATFFACILGILA
-553 GNQAFPRIIYFLFTY
+553 GNQVFPRIIYFLFTY
-568 LMYGINQSA
+568 LMYGMNQST
-577 VLVQKWSI
+577 VLVQRWSI
-585 SLVTILISVG
+585 SLMTVLISVG

-631 RIPFIW
+631 RMPFIW

-677 VKNSCSE
+677 VKNSVSD
-684 IIPSQYVEVYKYDA
+684 IIPSQYEEVYKYDA

-703 TNVEDT
+703 SNVEDT
-709 KKIENKIKR
+709 KKVENKIKR
-718 LEGIHNLTSAM
+718 IEVVHNLTGAY
-729 RQNITVLGNSEDY
+729 RQNVTVFGNSEDY
-742 YSTMIVYDNADEIKN
+742 YSTMVVYDNADEIKN
-757 FIHFKDYKTKKKI
+757 FINFNDYKTKKKI
-770 ILNDEGVV
+770 ILSDDGVV
-778 ISQKLAEKLNVKKGE
+778 ISQKLAEKLGVKKGE
-793 TLTFSLNNSKYTV
+793 NMTFSYDNTKYTV
-806 KVADIVEHY
+806 KVSNIVQQY
-815 VNHQVY
+815 ISHQVY

-829 LTGMKSSASILYVD
+829 LTGTKSSASILYVD

-849 NINALKNYL
+849 NIKTLKNYL
-858 DHHDIGSMERLTAT
+858 DHHNIGSMERLTAS

-944 GASLGM
+944 GASIGM

-985 MTVGFTIVINL
+985 MTVGFTIIINL
-996 AMRHILDQVNMVES
+996 AMRHILDQVDMVES

>member
-1 MVKKKFYWKTVFKN
+1 
-15 ISQSKGR
+15 
-22 FFSIFMIIFLGA
+22 MIIFLGA

-48 SSVDT
+48 ASADA
-53 YLNNHNYADLTYIAT
+53 YLNSHNYADLTYIAT
-68 LGFSDEDVAKVRSLK
+68 LGFSDEDVAKVRKLK

-88 VPCYQFDALFSH
+88 VPCYQFDALFAH

-110 SQDHYDQNML
+110 SQEKYEKSML

-150 GHTIELSNDIGTKT
+150 GYTIELSNDNGTKT

-181 RGTNTLGDGTNSG
+181 RGTNTLGDGTSSG

-200 DGARELGL
+200 EGARELGL
-208 NSKVAQ
+208 NKKVAE

-222 TSLLVDVEGAQNYD
+222 TSLLVDVEGTEKYNM
-236 LFSSDYDDMIE
+236 FTSDYDNLIE
-247 TVNTRIK
+247 TVNTRVK
-254 STLSEEISDQYDQLT
+254 STLSEEMSDQYDQLT
-269 GDMQSQLDDAKKQY
+269 GDMQLQLDDAKKQY

-295 SFNSQISEGKVKL
+295 SFNSQISQGKIKL
-308 AQARIQFYEQKKVY
+308 AEARIQFYEQKKIY
-322 LKKASQV
+322 LKKADQV
-329 TQASQQAYN
+329 SNATQQAYN
-338 ETKKIDQEIKTLQ
+338 ETKKIDKEIKALHD
-351 NSIKD
+351 SIKD
-356 TLGSI
+356 TLGNI
-361 KDKESAEDAYTKILT
+361 KDKDSAQDAFTKILNDL
-376 EMNESLGQFN
+376 NENLNNFN
-386 QKLQGV
+386 NKLQGV

-426 ENNAKLQL
+426 ENNAKVQL
-434 NSAKEQLDQAK
+434 NAAKEQLDAAKTQIDQA
-445 AQIEQAESQ
+445 QQQ
-454 LSQIP
+454 LNQIP
-459 KGTLYSL
+459 KGVLYSL
-466 TKSENVGIA
+466 TKNENVGIA
-475 TYESYKQAIASI
+475 SYESYKQAIASI
-487 AQVFPLIFF
+487 ADVFPLIFF

-510 IEEQRGYCGT
+510 IEEQRSYCGT
-520 LRALGYSKKDIIMQY
+520 LRALGYSKQDVIMQY

-541 ATFFACILGILV
+541 ATFFACILGILA
-553 GNQAFPRIIYFLFTY
+553 GNQVFPRIIYFLFTY
-568 LMYGINQSA
+568 LMYGMNQST

-585 SLVTILISVG
+585 SLMTVLISVG

-631 RIPFIW
+631 RIHFIW

-677 VKNSCSE
+677 VKNSVSD
-684 IIPSQYVEVYKYDA
+684 IIPSQYEEVYKYDA

-703 TNVEDT
+703 SNVEDT
-709 KKIENKIKR
+709 KKVENKIKR
-718 LEGIHNLTSAM
+718 IEGVHNLTGAY
-729 RQNITVLGNSEDY
+729 RQNVTVLGNSEDY

-757 FIHFKDYKTKKKI
+757 FINFNDYKTKKKI
-770 ILNDEGVV
+770 ILSDDGVV
-778 ISQKLAEKLNVKKGE
+778 ISQKLAEKLGVKKGE
-793 TLTFSLNNSKYTV
+793 NMTFSYDNTKYTV
-806 KVADIVEHY
+806 KVSDIVQQY
-815 VNHQVY
+815 VSHQVY

-849 NINALKNYL
+849 NIKTLKNYL
-858 DHHDIGSMERLTAT
+858 DHHNIGSMERLTAS

-944 GASLGM
+944 GASFGM

-976 LYIYLIAFG
+976 LDIYLIAFG
-985 MTVGFTIVINL
+985 MTVGFTIIINL

>member
-1 MVKKKFYWKTVFKN
+1 
-15 ISQSKGR
+15 
-22 FFSIFMIIFLGA
+22 MIIFLGA

-48 SSVDT
+48 ASADA
-53 YLNNHNYADLTYIAT
+53 YLNSHNYADLTYIAT
-68 LGFSDEDVAKVRSLK
+68 LGFSDEDVAKVRKLK

-88 VPCYQFDALFSH
+88 VPCYQFDALFAH

-110 SQDHYDQNML
+110 SQEKYEKSML

-150 GHTIELSNDIGTKT
+150 GHTIELSNDNGTKT

-200 DGARELGL
+200 EGARELGL
-208 NSKVAQ
+208 NKKVAE

-222 TSLLVDVEGAQNYD
+222 TSLLVDVEGTEKYNM
-236 LFSSDYDDMIE
+236 FTSDYDNLIE
-247 TVNTRIK
+247 TVNTRVK
-254 STLSEEISDQYDQLT
+254 SMLSEEMSDQYDQLT

-283 EEGYQEYKRNLD
+283 EEGYQEYKHNLD
-295 SFNSQISEGKVKL
+295 SFNSQISQGKIKL
-308 AQARIQFYEQKKVY
+308 AEARIQFYEQKKIY
-322 LKKASQV
+322 LKKAAQV
-329 TQASQQAYN
+329 SNATQQAYN
-338 ETKKIDQEIKTLQ
+338 ETKKIDQEIKVLHD
-351 NSIKD
+351 SIKD
-356 TLGSI
+356 TLRNI
-361 KDKESAEDAYTKILT
+361 KDKDSAQDAFTKILNDL
-376 EMNESLGQFN
+376 NENLNNFN
-386 QKLQGV
+386 NKLQGV

-426 ENNAKLQL
+426 ENNAKVQL
-434 NSAKEQLDQAK
+434 NAAKEQLDAAK
-445 AQIEQAESQ
+445 AQIDQAQQQ
-454 LSQIP
+454 LNRIP
-459 KGTLYSL
+459 KGVLYSL
-466 TKSENVGIA
+466 TKNENVGIVS
-475 TYESYKQAIASI
+475 YESYKQAIASI
-487 AQVFPLIFF
+487 ADVFPLIFF

-510 IEEQRGYCGT
+510 IEEQRSYCGT
-520 LRALGYSKKDIIMQY
+520 LRALGYSKQDIIMQY

-541 ATFFACILGILV
+541 ATFFACILGILA
-553 GNQAFPRIIYFLFTY
+553 GNQVFPRIIYFLFTY
-568 LMYGINQSA
+568 LMYGMNQST

-585 SLVTILISVG
+585 SLMTVLISVG

-631 RIPFIW
+631 RMPFIW

-677 VKNSCSE
+677 VKNSVSD
-684 IIPSQYVEVYKYDA
+684 IIPSQYEEVYKYDS

-703 TNVEDT
+703 SNVEDT
-709 KKIENKIKR
+709 KKVENKIKR
-718 LEGIHNLTSAM
+718 IEGVHNLTGAY
-729 RQNITVLGNSEDY
+729 RQNVTVLGNSEDY
-742 YSTMIVYDNADEIKN
+742 YSTMVVYDNADEIKN
-757 FIHFKDYKTKKKI
+757 FINFNDYKTKKKI
-770 ILNDEGVV
+770 ILSDDGVV
-778 ISQKLAEKLNVKKGE
+778 ISQKLAEKLGVKKGE
-793 TLTFSLNNSKYTV
+793 NMTFSYDNTKYTV
-806 KVADIVEHY
+806 KVSNIVQQY
-815 VNHQVY
+815 VSHQVY

-829 LTGMKSSASILYVD
+829 LTGTKSSASILYVD

-849 NINALKNYL
+849 NIKTLKNYL
-858 DHHDIGSMERLTAT
+858 DHHNIGSMERLTAS

-944 GASLGM
+944 GASIGM

-985 MTVGFTIVINL
+985 MTVGFTIIINL
-996 AMRHILDQVNMVES
+996 AMRHILDQVDMVES

>member
-1 MVKKKFYWKTVFKN
+1 M
-15 ISQSKGR
+15 
-22 FFSIFMIIFLGA
+22 
-34 AVFSGLRNTPYTMA
+34 
-48 SSVDT
+48 
-53 YLNNHNYADLTYIAT
+53 
-68 LGFSDEDVAKVRSLK
+68 
-83 GVKKV
+83 
-88 VPCYQFDALFSH
+88 
-100 KDGKS
+100 
-105 GVTVY
+105 
-110 SQDHYDQNML
+110 
-120 DRPELLKGRYPKK
+120 
-133 ENECIIDVNL
+133 
-143 GKYNYKL
+143 
-150 GHTIELSNDIGTKT
+150 
-164 YKIVGI
+164 
-170 VNDPRYISNVD
+170 NDPRYISNVD

-208 NSKVAQ
+208 NQKVAQ

-222 TSLLVDVEGAQNYD
+222 TSLLVDVEGAQKYD

-426 ENNAKLQL
+426 ENNAKVQL
-434 NSAKEQLDQAK
+434 NTAKEQLDQAK

-520 LRALGYSKKDIIMQY
+520 LRALGYSKKDVIMQY
-535 IVYAFL
+535 IIYAFL

-703 TNVEDT
+703 SNVEDT

-793 TLTFSLNNSKYTV
+793 TFTFSLNNSKYTV

-829 LTGMKSSASILYVD
+829 LTGMKPSASILYVD

-920 KVLGFRRKEY
+920 KVLGFHRKEY

-985 MTVGFTIVINL
+985 MTVGFTIIINL

>member
-1 MVKKKFYWKTVFKN
+1 
-15 ISQSKGR
+15 
-22 FFSIFMIIFLGA
+22 MIIFLGA

-48 SSVDT
+48 ASADA
-53 YLNNHNYADLTYIAT
+53 YLNSHNYADLTYIAT
-68 LGFSDEDVAKVRSLK
+68 LGFSDEDVAKVRKLK

-88 VPCYQFDALFSH
+88 VPCYQFDALFAH

-110 SQDHYDQNML
+110 SQEKYEKSML

-150 GHTIELSNDIGTKT
+150 GHTIELSNDNGTKT

-200 DGARELGL
+200 EGARELGL
-208 NSKVAQ
+208 NKKVAE

-222 TSLLVDVEGAQNYD
+222 TSLLVDVEGTEKYNM
-236 LFSSDYDDMIE
+236 FTSDYDNLIE
-247 TVNTRIK
+247 TVNTRVK
-254 STLSEEISDQYDQLT
+254 SMLSEEMSDQYDQLT

-283 EEGYQEYKRNLD
+283 EEGYQEYKHNLD
-295 SFNSQISEGKVKL
+295 SFNSQISQGKIKL
-308 AQARIQFYEQKKVY
+308 AEARIQFYEQKKIY
-322 LKKASQV
+322 LKKAAQV
-329 TQASQQAYN
+329 SNVTQQAYN
-338 ETKKIDQEIKTLQ
+338 ETKKIDQEIKVLHD
-351 NSIKD
+351 SIKD
-356 TLGSI
+356 TLRNI
-361 KDKESAEDAYTKILT
+361 KDKDSAQDAFTKILNDL
-376 EMNESLGQFN
+376 NENLNNFN
-386 QKLQGV
+386 NKLQGV

-426 ENNAKLQL
+426 ENNAKVQL
-434 NSAKEQLDQAK
+434 NAAKEQLDAAK
-445 AQIEQAESQ
+445 AQIDQAQQQ
-454 LSQIP
+454 LNRIP
-459 KGTLYSL
+459 KGVLYSL
-466 TKSENVGIA
+466 TKNENVGIVS
-475 TYESYKQAIASI
+475 YESYKQAIASI
-487 AQVFPLIFF
+487 ADVFPLIFF

-510 IEEQRGYCGT
+510 IEEQRSYCGT
-520 LRALGYSKKDIIMQY
+520 LRALGYSKQDIIMQY

-541 ATFFACILGILV
+541 ATFFACILGILA
-553 GNQAFPRIIYFLFTY
+553 GNQVFPRIIYFLFTY
-568 LMYGINQSA
+568 LMYGMNQST

-585 SLVTILISVG
+585 SLMTFLISVG

-631 RIPFIW
+631 RMPFIW

-677 VKNSCSE
+677 VKNSVSD
-684 IIPSQYVEVYKYDA
+684 IIPSQYEEVYKYDA

-703 TNVEDT
+703 SNVEDT
-709 KKIENKIKR
+709 KKVENKIKR
-718 LEGIHNLTSAM
+718 IEGVHNLTGAY
-729 RQNITVLGNSEDY
+729 RQNVTVLGNSEDY
-742 YSTMIVYDNADEIKN
+742 YSTMVVYDNADEIKN
-757 FIHFKDYKTKKKI
+757 FINFNDYKTKKKI
-770 ILNDEGVV
+770 ILSDDGVV
-778 ISQKLAEKLNVKKGE
+778 ISQKLAEKLGVKKGE
-793 TLTFSLNNSKYTV
+793 NMTFSYDNTKYTV
-806 KVADIVEHY
+806 KVSNIVQQY
-815 VNHQVY
+815 VSHQVY

-829 LTGMKSSASILYVD
+829 LTGTKSSASILYVD

-849 NINALKNYL
+849 NIKTLKNYL
-858 DHHDIGSMERLTAT
+858 DHHNIGSMERLTAS

-944 GASLGM
+944 GASIGM

-985 MTVGFTIVINL
+985 MTVGFTIIINL
-996 AMRHILDQVNMVES
+996 AMRHILDQVDMVES

>member
-1 MVKKKFYWKTVFKN
+1 
-15 ISQSKGR
+15 
-22 FFSIFMIIFLGA
+22 MIIFLGA

-48 SSVDT
+48 ASADA
-53 YLNNHNYADLTYIAT
+53 YLNSHNYADLTYIAT
-68 LGFSDEDVAKVRSLK
+68 LGFSDEDVAKVRKLK

-88 VPCYQFDALFSH
+88 VPCYQFDALFAH

-110 SQDHYDQNML
+110 SQEKYEKSML

-150 GHTIELSNDIGTKT
+150 GHTIELSNDNGTKT

-200 DGARELGL
+200 EGARELGL
-208 NSKVAQ
+208 NKKVAE

-222 TSLLVDVEGAQNYD
+222 TSLLVDVEGTEKYNM
-236 LFSSDYDDMIE
+236 FTSDYDNLIE
-247 TVNTRIK
+247 TVNTRVK
-254 STLSEEISDQYDQLT
+254 SMLSEEMSDQYDQLT

-283 EEGYQEYKRNLD
+283 EEGYQEYKHNLD
-295 SFNSQISEGKVKL
+295 SFNSQISQGKIKL
-308 AQARIQFYEQKKVY
+308 AEARIQFYEQKKIY
-322 LKKASQV
+322 LKKAAQV
-329 TQASQQAYN
+329 SNATQQAYN
-338 ETKKIDQEIKTLQ
+338 ETKKIDQEIKVLHD
-351 NSIKD
+351 SIKD
-356 TLGSI
+356 TLGNI
-361 KDKESAEDAYTKILT
+361 KDKDSAQDAFTKILNDL
-376 EMNESLGQFN
+376 NENLNNFN
-386 QKLQGV
+386 NKLQGV

-426 ENNAKLQL
+426 ENNAKVQL
-434 NSAKEQLDQAK
+434 NAAKEQLDAAK
-445 AQIEQAESQ
+445 AQIDQAQQQ
-454 LSQIP
+454 LNRIP
-459 KGTLYSL
+459 KGVLYSL
-466 TKSENVGIA
+466 TKNENVGIVS
-475 TYESYKQAIASI
+475 YESYKQAIASI
-487 AQVFPLIFF
+487 ADVFPLIFF

-510 IEEQRGYCGT
+510 IEEQRSYCGT
-520 LRALGYSKKDIIMQY
+520 LRALGYSKQDIIMQY

-541 ATFFACILGILV
+541 ATFFACILGILA
-553 GNQAFPRIIYFLFTY
+553 GNQVFPRIIYFLFTY
-568 LMYGINQSA
+568 LMYGMNQST

-585 SLVTILISVG
+585 SLMTVLISVG

-631 RIPFIW
+631 RMPFIW

-677 VKNSCSE
+677 VKNSVSD
-684 IIPSQYVEVYKYDA
+684 IIPSQYEEVYKYDA

-703 TNVEDT
+703 SNVEDT
-709 KKIENKIKR
+709 KKVENKIKR
-718 LEGIHNLTSAM
+718 IEGVHNLTGAY
-729 RQNITVLGNSEDY
+729 RQNVTVLGNSEDY
-742 YSTMIVYDNADEIKN
+742 YSTMVVYDNADEIKN
-757 FIHFKDYKTKKKI
+757 FINFNDYKTKKKI
-770 ILNDEGVV
+770 ILSDDGVV
-778 ISQKLAEKLNVKKGE
+778 ISQKLAEKLGVKKGE
-793 TLTFSLNNSKYTV
+793 NMTFSYDNTKYTV
-806 KVADIVEHY
+806 KVSNIVQQY
-815 VNHQVY
+815 VSHQVY

-829 LTGMKSSASILYVD
+829 LTGTKSSASILYVD

-849 NINALKNYL
+849 NIKTLKNYL
-858 DHHDIGSMERLTAT
+858 DHHNIGSMERLTAS

-944 GASLGM
+944 GASFGM

-985 MTVGFTIVINL
+985 MTVGFTIIINL
-996 AMRHILDQVNMVES
+996 AMRHILDQVDMVES

>member
-1 MVKKKFYWKTVFKN
+1 
-15 ISQSKGR
+15 
-22 FFSIFMIIFLGA
+22 MIIFLGA

-48 SSVDT
+48 ASADA
-53 YLNNHNYADLTYIAT
+53 YLNSHNYADLTYIAT
-68 LGFSDEDVAKVRSLK
+68 LGFSDEDVAKVRKLK

-88 VPCYQFDALFSH
+88 VPCYQFDALFAH

-110 SQDHYDQNML
+110 SQEKYEKSML

-133 ENECIIDVNL
+133 QNECIIDVNL

-150 GHTIELSNDIGTKT
+150 GHTIELSNDNGTKT

-200 DGARELGL
+200 EGARELGL
-208 NSKVAQ
+208 NKKVAE

-222 TSLLVDVEGAQNYD
+222 TSLLVDVEGTEKYNM
-236 LFSSDYDDMIE
+236 FTSDYDNLIE
-247 TVNTRIK
+247 TVNTRVK
-254 STLSEEISDQYDQLT
+254 SMLSEEMSDQYDQLT

-283 EEGYQEYKRNLD
+283 EEGYQEYKHNLD
-295 SFNSQISEGKVKL
+295 SFNSQISQGKIKL
-308 AQARIQFYEQKKVY
+308 AEARIQFYEQKKIY
-322 LKKASQV
+322 LKKAAQV
-329 TQASQQAYN
+329 SNATQQAYN
-338 ETKKIDQEIKTLQ
+338 ETKKIDQEIKVLHD
-351 NSIKD
+351 SIKD
-356 TLGSI
+356 TLRNI
-361 KDKESAEDAYTKILT
+361 KDKDSAQDAFTKILNDL
-376 EMNESLGQFN
+376 NENLNNFN
-386 QKLQGV
+386 NKLQGV

-426 ENNAKLQL
+426 ENNAKVQL
-434 NSAKEQLDQAK
+434 NAAKEQLDAAK
-445 AQIEQAESQ
+445 AQIDQAQQQ
-454 LSQIP
+454 LNRIP
-459 KGTLYSL
+459 KGVLYSL
-466 TKSENVGIA
+466 TKNENVGIVS
-475 TYESYKQAIASI
+475 YESYKQAIASI
-487 AQVFPLIFF
+487 ADVFPLIFF

-510 IEEQRGYCGT
+510 IEEQRSYCGT
-520 LRALGYSKKDIIMQY
+520 LRALGYSKQDIIMQY

-541 ATFFACILGILV
+541 ATFFACILGILA
-553 GNQAFPRIIYFLFTY
+553 GNQVFPRIIYFLFTY
-568 LMYGINQSA
+568 LMYGMNQST

-585 SLVTILISVG
+585 SLMTVLISVG

-631 RIPFIW
+631 RMPFIW

-677 VKNSCSE
+677 VKNSVSD
-684 IIPSQYVEVYKYDA
+684 IIPSQYEEVYKYDA

-703 TNVEDT
+703 SNVEDT
-709 KKIENKIKR
+709 KKVENKIKR
-718 LEGIHNLTSAM
+718 IEGVHNLTGAY
-729 RQNITVLGNSEDY
+729 RQNVTVLGNSEDY
-742 YSTMIVYDNADEIKN
+742 YSTMVVYDNADEIKN
-757 FIHFKDYKTKKKI
+757 FINFNDYKTKKKI
-770 ILNDEGVV
+770 ILSDDGVV
-778 ISQKLAEKLNVKKGE
+778 ISQKLAEKLGVKKGE
-793 TLTFSLNNSKYTV
+793 NMTFSYDNTKYTV
-806 KVADIVEHY
+806 KVSNIVQQY
-815 VNHQVY
+815 VSHQVY

-829 LTGMKSSASILYVD
+829 LTGTKSSASILYVD

-849 NINALKNYL
+849 NIKTLKNYL
-858 DHHDIGSMERLTAT
+858 DHHNIGSMERLTAS

-944 GASLGM
+944 GASIGM

-985 MTVGFTIVINL
+985 MTVGFTIIINL
-996 AMRHILDQVNMVES
+996 AMRHILDQVDMVES

>member
-1 MVKKKFYWKTVFKN
+1 
-15 ISQSKGR
+15 
-22 FFSIFMIIFLGA
+22 MIIFLGA

-48 SSVDT
+48 ASADA
-53 YLNNHNYADLTYIAT
+53 YLNSHNYADLTYIAT
-68 LGFSDEDVAKVRSLK
+68 LGFSDEDVAKVRKLK

-88 VPCYQFDALFSH
+88 VPCYQFDALFAH

-110 SQDHYDQNML
+110 SQEKYEKSML

-150 GHTIELSNDIGTKT
+150 GHTIELSNDNGTKT

-200 DGARELGL
+200 EGARELGL
-208 NSKVAQ
+208 NKKVAE

-222 TSLLVDVEGAQNYD
+222 TSLLVDVEGTEKYNM
-236 LFSSDYDDMIE
+236 FTSDYDNLIE
-247 TVNTRIK
+247 TVNTRVK
-254 STLSEEISDQYDQLT
+254 SMLSEEMSDQYDQLT

-283 EEGYQEYKRNLD
+283 EEGYQEYKHNLD
-295 SFNSQISEGKVKL
+295 SFNSQISQGKIKL
-308 AQARIQFYEQKKVY
+308 AEARIQFYEQKKIY
-322 LKKASQV
+322 LKKAAQV
-329 TQASQQAYN
+329 SNVTQQAYN
-338 ETKKIDQEIKTLQ
+338 ETKKIDQEIKVLHD
-351 NSIKD
+351 SIKD
-356 TLGSI
+356 TLRNI
-361 KDKESAEDAYTKILT
+361 KDKDSAQDAFTKILNDL
-376 EMNESLGQFN
+376 NENLNNFN
-386 QKLQGV
+386 NKLQGV

-426 ENNAKLQL
+426 ENNAKVQL
-434 NSAKEQLDQAK
+434 NAAKEQLDAAK
-445 AQIEQAESQ
+445 AQIDQAQQQ
-454 LSQIP
+454 LNRIP
-459 KGTLYSL
+459 KGVLYSL
-466 TKSENVGIA
+466 TKNENVGIVS
-475 TYESYKQAIASI
+475 YESYKQAIASI
-487 AQVFPLIFF
+487 ADVFPLIFF

-510 IEEQRGYCGT
+510 IEEQRSYCGT
-520 LRALGYSKKDIIMQY
+520 LRALGYSKQDIIMQY

-541 ATFFACILGILV
+541 ATFFACILGILA
-553 GNQAFPRIIYFLFTY
+553 GNQVFPRIIYFLFTY
-568 LMYGINQSA
+568 LMYGMNQST

-585 SLVTILISVG
+585 SLMTFLISVG

-631 RIPFIW
+631 RMPFIW

-677 VKNSCSE
+677 VKNSVSD
-684 IIPSQYVEVYKYDA
+684 IIPSQYEEVYKYDA

-703 TNVEDT
+703 SNVEDT
-709 KKIENKIKR
+709 KKVENKIKR
-718 LEGIHNLTSAM
+718 IEGVHNLTGAY
-729 RQNITVLGNSEDY
+729 RQNVTVLGNSEDY

-757 FIHFKDYKTKKKI
+757 FINFNDYKTKKKI
-770 ILNDEGVV
+770 ILSDDGVV
-778 ISQKLAEKLNVKKGE
+778 ISQKLAEKLGVKKGE
-793 TLTFSLNNSKYTV
+793 NMTFSYDNTKYTV
-806 KVADIVEHY
+806 KVSNIVQQY
-815 VNHQVY
+815 VSHQVY

-829 LTGMKSSASILYVD
+829 LTGTKSSASILYVD

-849 NINALKNYL
+849 NIKTLKNYL
-858 DHHDIGSMERLTAT
+858 DHHNIGSMERLTAS

-944 GASLGM
+944 GASIGM

-985 MTVGFTIVINL
+985 MTVGFTIIINL
-996 AMRHILDQVNMVES
+996 AMRHILDQVDMVES

>member
-1 MVKKKFYWKTVFKN
+1 
-15 ISQSKGR
+15 
-22 FFSIFMIIFLGA
+22 MIIFLGA

-48 SSVDT
+48 ASADA
-53 YLNNHNYADLTYIAT
+53 YLNSHNYADLTYIAT
-68 LGFSDEDVAKVRSLK
+68 LGFSDEDVAKVRKLK
-83 GVKKV
+83 GIKKV
-88 VPCYQFDALFSH
+88 VPCYQFDALFAH

-110 SQDHYDQNML
+110 SQEKYEKSML

-150 GHTIELSNDIGTKT
+150 GHTIELSNDNGTKT

-200 DGARELGL
+200 EGARELGL
-208 NSKVAQ
+208 NKKVAE

-222 TSLLVDVEGAQNYD
+222 TSLLVDVEGTEKYNM
-236 LFSSDYDDMIE
+236 FTSDYDNLIE
-247 TVNTRIK
+247 TVNTRVK
-254 STLSEEISDQYDQLT
+254 SMLSEEMSDQYDQLT
-269 GDMQSQLDDAKKQY
+269 GDMQSKLDDAKKQY

-295 SFNSQISEGKVKL
+295 SFNSQISQGKIKL
-308 AQARIQFYEQKKVY
+308 AEARIQFYEQKKIY
-322 LKKASQV
+322 LKKAAQV
-329 TQASQQAYN
+329 SNATQQAYN
-338 ETKKIDQEIKTLQ
+338 ETKKIDQEIKLLHD
-351 NSIKD
+351 SIKD
-356 TLGSI
+356 TLGNI
-361 KDKESAEDAYTKILT
+361 KDKDSAQDAFTKILNDL
-376 EMNESLGQFN
+376 NENLNNFN
-386 QKLQGV
+386 NKLQGV

-426 ENNAKLQL
+426 ENNAKVQL
-434 NSAKEQLDQAK
+434 NAAKEQLDAAK
-445 AQIEQAESQ
+445 AQIDQAQQQ
-454 LSQIP
+454 LNQIP
-459 KGTLYSL
+459 KGVLYSL
-466 TKSENVGIA
+466 TKNENVGIA
-475 TYESYKQAIASI
+475 SYESYKQAIASI
-487 AQVFPLIFF
+487 ADVFPLIFF

-510 IEEQRGYCGT
+510 IEEQRSYCGT
-520 LRALGYSKKDIIMQY
+520 LRALGYSKQDVIMQY

-541 ATFFACILGILV
+541 ATFFACILGIFA
-553 GNQAFPRIIYFLFTY
+553 GNQVFPRIIYFLFTY
-568 LMYGINQSA
+568 LMYGMNQST

-585 SLVTILISVG
+585 SLMTVLISVG

-631 RIPFIW
+631 RMPFIW

-677 VKNSCSE
+677 VKNSVSD
-684 IIPSQYVEVYKYDA
+684 IIPSQYEEVYKYDA

-703 TNVEDT
+703 SNVEDT
-709 KKIENKIKR
+709 KKVENKIKR
-718 LEGIHNLTSAM
+718 IEGVHNLTGAY
-729 RQNITVLGNSEDY
+729 RQNVTVLGNSEDY

-757 FIHFKDYKTKKKI
+757 FINFNDYKTKKKI
-770 ILNDEGVV
+770 ILSDDGVV
-778 ISQKLAEKLNVKKGE
+778 ISQKLAEKLGVKKGE
-793 TLTFSLNNSKYTV
+793 NMTFSYDNTKYTV
-806 KVADIVEHY
+806 KVSNIVQQY
-815 VNHQVY
+815 VSHQVY

-849 NINALKNYL
+849 NIKTLKNYL
-858 DHHDIGSMERLTAT
+858 DHHNIGSMERLTAS

-985 MTVGFTIVINL
+985 MTVGFTIIINL
-996 AMRHILDQVNMVES
+996 AMRHILDQVDMVES

>member
-1 MVKKKFYWKTVFKN
+1 
-15 ISQSKGR
+15 
-22 FFSIFMIIFLGA
+22 MIIFLGA

-48 SSVDT
+48 ASADA
-53 YLNNHNYADLTYIAT
+53 YLNSHNYADLTYIAT
-68 LGFSDEDVAKVRSLK
+68 LGFSDEDVAKVRKLK

-88 VPCYQFDALFSH
+88 VPCYQFDALFAH

-110 SQDHYDQNML
+110 SQKKYEKSML

-150 GHTIELSNDIGTKT
+150 GHTIELSNDNGTKT

-200 DGARELGL
+200 EGARELGL
-208 NSKVAQ
+208 NKKVAE

-222 TSLLVDVEGAQNYD
+222 TSLLVDVEGTEKYNM
-236 LFSSDYDDMIE
+236 FTSDYDNLIE
-247 TVNTRIK
+247 TVNTRVK
-254 STLSEEISDQYDQLT
+254 STLSEEMSDQYDQLT

-295 SFNSQISEGKVKL
+295 SFNSQISQGKIKL
-308 AQARIQFYEQKKVY
+308 AEARIQFYERKKIY
-322 LKKASQV
+322 LKKAAQV
-329 TQASQQAYN
+329 SNATQQAYN
-338 ETKKIDQEIKTLQ
+338 ETKKIDQEIKALHD
-351 NSIKD
+351 SIKD
-356 TLGSI
+356 TLGNI
-361 KDKESAEDAYTKILT
+361 KDKDSAQDAFSKILNDL
-376 EMNESLGQFN
+376 NENLNNFN
-386 QKLQGV
+386 NKLQGV

-426 ENNAKLQL
+426 ENNAKVQL
-434 NSAKEQLDQAK
+434 NAAKEQLDAAK
-445 AQIEQAESQ
+445 AQIDEAQIQ
-454 LSQIP
+454 LNQIP
-459 KGTLYSL
+459 KGVLYSL
-466 TKSENVGIA
+466 TKNENVGIA
-475 TYESYKQAIASI
+475 SYDSYKDAIGSI
-487 AQVFPLIFF
+487 ADVFPLIFF

-520 LRALGYSKKDIIMQY
+520 LRALGYSKQDVIMQY

-541 ATFFACILGILV
+541 ATFFACILGILA
-553 GNQAFPRIIYFLFTY
+553 GNQIFPRIICFLFRY
-568 LMYGINQSA
+568 LMYGMNQST
-577 VLVQKWSI
+577 VLVQKRSI
-585 SLVTILISVG
+585 SLVTVLISVG

-631 RIPFIW
+631 RIPLIW

-677 VKNSCSE
+677 VKNSVSD
-684 IIPSQYVEVYKYDA
+684 IIPSQYEEVYKYDA

-703 TNVEDT
+703 SNVEDT

-718 LEGIHNLTSAM
+718 IEGVHNLTGAY
-729 RQNITVLGNSEDY
+729 RQNITVLGNSEDC
-742 YSTMIVYDNADEIKN
+742 YSTMIVYDNADEIKSFIN
-757 FIHFKDYKTKKKI
+757 FNDYKTKKKV
-770 ILNDEGVV
+770 ILNDDGVV
-778 ISQKLAEKLNVKKGE
+778 ISQKLAEKLGVKKGE
-793 TLTFSLNNSKYTV
+793 TMTFSYDNTKYTV
-806 KVADIVEHY
+806 KVSHIVQQY
-815 VNHQVY
+815 VNHQIY

-829 LTGMKSSASILYVD
+829 LTGMRSSASILYVD

-849 NINALKNYL
+849 NIKTLKSYL
-858 DHHDIGSMERLTAT
+858 DYNDIGSMERLTAS

-950 FFGYFLHRFVVLT
+950 IFGYFLHRFVVLT

-976 LYIYLIAFG
+976 PYIYLTAFG
-985 MTVGFTIVINL
+985 MTIGFTIIINL

>member
-1 MVKKKFYWKTVFKN
+1 
-15 ISQSKGR
+15 
-22 FFSIFMIIFLGA
+22 MIIFLGA

-48 SSVDT
+48 ASADA
-53 YLNNHNYADLTYIAT
+53 YLNSHNYADLTYIAT
-68 LGFSDEDVAKVRSLK
+68 LGFSDEDVAKVRKLK

-88 VPCYQFDALFSH
+88 VPCYQFDALFAH

-110 SQDHYDQNML
+110 SQENYEKSML

-150 GHTIELSNDIGTKT
+150 GYTIELSNDNGTKT

-181 RGTNTLGDGTNSG
+181 RGTNTLGDGTSSG

-200 DGARELGL
+200 EGARELGL
-208 NSKVAQ
+208 NKKVAE

-222 TSLLVDVEGAQNYD
+222 TSLLVDVEGTEKYNM
-236 LFSSDYDDMIE
+236 FTSDYDNLIE
-247 TVNTRIK
+247 TVNTRVK
-254 STLSEEISDQYDQLT
+254 STLSEEMSDQYDQLT
-269 GDMQSQLDDAKKQY
+269 GDMQLQLDDAKKQY

-295 SFNSQISEGKVKL
+295 SFNSQISQGKIKL
-308 AQARIQFYEQKKVY
+308 AEARIQFYEQKKIY
-322 LKKASQV
+322 LKKADQV
-329 TQASQQAYN
+329 SNATQQAYN
-338 ETKKIDQEIKTLQ
+338 ETKKIDKEIKALHD
-351 NSIKD
+351 SIKD
-356 TLGSI
+356 TLGNI
-361 KDKESAEDAYTKILT
+361 KDKDSAQDAFTKILNDL
-376 EMNESLGQFN
+376 NENLNNFN
-386 QKLQGV
+386 NKLQGV

-426 ENNAKLQL
+426 ENNAKVQL
-434 NSAKEQLDQAK
+434 NAAKEQLDAAKTQIDQA
-445 AQIEQAESQ
+445 QQQ
-454 LSQIP
+454 LNQIP
-459 KGTLYSL
+459 KGVLYSL
-466 TKSENVGIA
+466 TKNENVGIA
-475 TYESYKQAIASI
+475 SYESYKQAIASI
-487 AQVFPLIFF
+487 ADVFPLIFF

-510 IEEQRGYCGT
+510 IEEQRSYCGT
-520 LRALGYSKKDIIMQY
+520 LRALGYSKQDVIMQY

-541 ATFFACILGILV
+541 ATFFACILGILA
-553 GNQAFPRIIYFLFTY
+553 GNQVFPRIIYFLFTY
-568 LMYGINQSA
+568 LMYGMNQST

-585 SLVTILISVG
+585 SLMTVLISVG

-631 RIPFIW
+631 RIHFIW

-677 VKNSCSE
+677 VKNSVSD
-684 IIPSQYVEVYKYDA
+684 IIPSQYEEVYKYDA

-703 TNVEDT
+703 SNVEDT
-709 KKIENKIKR
+709 KKVENKIKR
-718 LEGIHNLTSAM
+718 IEGVHNLTGAY
-729 RQNITVLGNSEDY
+729 RQNVTVLGNSEDY

-757 FIHFKDYKTKKKI
+757 FINFNDYKTKKKI
-770 ILNDEGVV
+770 ILSDDGVV
-778 ISQKLAEKLNVKKGE
+778 ISQKLAEKLGVKKGE
-793 TLTFSLNNSKYTV
+793 NMTFSYDNTKYTV
-806 KVADIVEHY
+806 KVSDIVQQY
-815 VNHQVY
+815 VSHQVY

-829 LTGMKSSASILYVD
+829 LTGMKSFASILYVD

-849 NINALKNYL
+849 NIKTLKNYL
-858 DHHDIGSMERLTAT
+858 DHHNIGSMERLTAS

-944 GASLGM
+944 GASFGM

-976 LYIYLIAFG
+976 LDIYLIAFG
-985 MTVGFTIVINL
+985 MTVGFTIIINL

>member
-1 MVKKKFYWKTVFKN
+1 
-15 ISQSKGR
+15 
-22 FFSIFMIIFLGA
+22 MIIFLGA

-48 SSVDT
+48 ASADA
-53 YLNNHNYADLTYIAT
+53 YLNSHNYANLTYIAT
-68 LGFSDEDVAKVRSLK
+68 LGFSDEDVAKVRKLK
-83 GVKKV
+83 GIKKV
-88 VPCYQFDALFSH
+88 VPCYQFDALFAH

-110 SQDHYDQNML
+110 SQEKYEKSML

-150 GHTIELSNDIGTKT
+150 GHTIELSNDNGTKT

-200 DGARELGL
+200 EGARELGL
-208 NSKVAQ
+208 NKKVAE

-222 TSLLVDVEGAQNYD
+222 TSLLVDVEGTEKYNM
-236 LFSSDYDDMIE
+236 FTSDYDNLIE
-247 TVNTRIK
+247 TVNTRVK
-254 STLSEEISDQYDQLT
+254 SMLSEEMSDQYDQLT

-295 SFNSQISEGKVKL
+295 SFNSQISQGKIKL
-308 AQARIQFYEQKKVY
+308 AEARIQFYEQKKIY
-322 LKKASQV
+322 LKKAAQV
-329 TQASQQAYN
+329 SNATQQAYN
-338 ETKKIDQEIKTLQ
+338 ETKKIDQEIKVLHD
-351 NSIKD
+351 SIKD
-356 TLGSI
+356 TLGNI
-361 KDKESAEDAYTKILT
+361 KDKDSAQDAFTKILNDL
-376 EMNESLGQFN
+376 NENLNNFN
-386 QKLQGV
+386 NKLQGV

-426 ENNAKLQL
+426 ENNAKVQL
-434 NSAKEQLDQAK
+434 NAAKEQLDAAK
-445 AQIEQAESQ
+445 TQIDEAQQQ
-454 LSQIP
+454 LNQIP
-459 KGTLYSL
+459 KGVLYSL
-466 TKSENVGIA
+466 TKNENVGIA
-475 TYESYKQAIASI
+475 SYESYKQAIASI
-487 AQVFPLIFF
+487 ADVFPLIFF

-510 IEEQRGYCGT
+510 IEEQRSYCGT
-520 LRALGYSKKDIIMQY
+520 LRALGYSKQDVIMQY

-541 ATFFACILGILV
+541 ATFFACILGILA
-553 GNQAFPRIIYFLFTY
+553 GNQVFPRIIYFLFTY
-568 LMYGINQSA
+568 LMYGMNQST

-585 SLVTILISVG
+585 SLMTVLISVG

-631 RIPFIW
+631 RMPFIW

-677 VKNSCSE
+677 VKNSVSD
-684 IIPSQYVEVYKYDA
+684 IIPSQYEEVYKYDA

-703 TNVEDT
+703 SNVEDT
-709 KKIENKIKR
+709 KKVENKIKR
-718 LEGIHNLTSAM
+718 IEGVHNLTGAY
-729 RQNITVLGNSEDY
+729 RQNVTVLGNSEDY

-757 FIHFKDYKTKKKI
+757 FINFNDYKTKKKI
-770 ILNDEGVV
+770 ILSDDGVV
-778 ISQKLAEKLNVKKGE
+778 ISQKLAEKLGVKKGE
-793 TLTFSLNNSKYTV
+793 NMTFSYDNTKYTV
-806 KVADIVEHY
+806 KVSNIVQQY
-815 VNHQVY
+815 VSHQVY
-821 MSKTFYEN
+821 MSKTFYGN

-849 NINALKNYL
+849 NIKTLKNYL
-858 DHHDIGSMERLTAT
+858 DHHNIGSMERLTAS

-985 MTVGFTIVINL
+985 MTVGFTIIINL
-996 AMRHILDQVNMVES
+996 AMRHILDQVDMVES

>member
-1 MVKKKFYWKTVFKN
+1 
-15 ISQSKGR
+15 
-22 FFSIFMIIFLGA
+22 MIIFLGA

-48 SSVDT
+48 ASADA
-53 YLNNHNYADLTYIAT
+53 YLNSHNYADLTYIAT
-68 LGFSDEDVAKVRSLK
+68 LGFSDEDVAKVRKLK

-88 VPCYQFDALFSH
+88 VPCYQFDALFAH

-110 SQDHYDQNML
+110 SQEKYEKSML

-150 GHTIELSNDIGTKT
+150 GHTIELSNDNGTKT

-200 DGARELGL
+200 EGARELGL
-208 NSKVAQ
+208 NKKVAE

-222 TSLLVDVEGAQNYD
+222 TSLLVDVEGTEKYNM
-236 LFSSDYDDMIE
+236 FTSDYDNLIE
-247 TVNTRIK
+247 TVNTRVK
-254 STLSEEISDQYDQLT
+254 SMLSEEMSDQYDQLT

-283 EEGYQEYKRNLD
+283 EEGYQEYKHNLD
-295 SFNSQISEGKVKL
+295 SFNSQISQGKIKL
-308 AQARIQFYEQKKVY
+308 AEARIQFYEQKKIY
-322 LKKASQV
+322 LKKAAQV
-329 TQASQQAYN
+329 SNVTQQAYN
-338 ETKKIDQEIKTLQ
+338 ETKKIDQEIKVLHD
-351 NSIKD
+351 SIKD
-356 TLGSI
+356 TLRNI
-361 KDKESAEDAYTKILT
+361 KDKDSAQDAFTKILNDL
-376 EMNESLGQFN
+376 NENLNNFN
-386 QKLQGV
+386 NKLQGV

-426 ENNAKLQL
+426 ENNAKVQL
-434 NSAKEQLDQAK
+434 NAAKEQLDAAK
-445 AQIEQAESQ
+445 AQIDQAQQQ
-454 LSQIP
+454 LNRIP
-459 KGTLYSL
+459 KGVLYSL
-466 TKSENVGIA
+466 TKNENVGIVS
-475 TYESYKQAIASI
+475 YESYKQAIASI
-487 AQVFPLIFF
+487 ADVFPLIFF

-510 IEEQRGYCGT
+510 IEEQRSYCGT
-520 LRALGYSKKDIIMQY
+520 LRALGYSKQDIIMQY

-541 ATFFACILGILV
+541 ATFFACILGILA
-553 GNQAFPRIIYFLFTY
+553 GNQVFPRIIYFLFTY
-568 LMYGINQSA
+568 LMYGMNQST

-585 SLVTILISVG
+585 SLMTVLISVG

-631 RIPFIW
+631 RMPFIW

-677 VKNSCSE
+677 VKNSVSD
-684 IIPSQYVEVYKYDA
+684 IIPSQYEEVYKYDA

-703 TNVEDT
+703 SNVEDT
-709 KKIENKIKR
+709 KKVENKIKR
-718 LEGIHNLTSAM
+718 IEGVHNLTGAY
-729 RQNITVLGNSEDY
+729 RQNVTVLGNSEDY
-742 YSTMIVYDNADEIKN
+742 YSTMVVYDNADEIKN
-757 FIHFKDYKTKKKI
+757 FINFNDYKTKKKI
-770 ILNDEGVV
+770 ILSDDGVV
-778 ISQKLAEKLNVKKGE
+778 ISQKLAEKLGVKKGE
-793 TLTFSLNNSKYTV
+793 NMTFSYDNTKYTV
-806 KVADIVEHY
+806 KVSNIVQQY
-815 VNHQVY
+815 VSHQVY

-829 LTGMKSSASILYVD
+829 LTGTKSSASILYVD

-849 NINALKNYL
+849 NIKTLKNYL
-858 DHHDIGSMERLTAT
+858 DHHNIGSMERLTAS

-944 GASLGM
+944 GASIGM

-985 MTVGFTIVINL
+985 MTVGFTIIINL
-996 AMRHILDQVNMVES
+996 AMRHILDQVDMVES

>member
-1 MVKKKFYWKTVFKN
+1 
-15 ISQSKGR
+15 
-22 FFSIFMIIFLGA
+22 MIIFLGA

-48 SSVDT
+48 ASADA
-53 YLNNHNYADLTYIAT
+53 YLNSHNYADLTYIAT
-68 LGFSDEDVAKVRSLK
+68 LGFSDEDVAKVRKLK
-83 GVKKV
+83 GIKKV
-88 VPCYQFDALFSH
+88 VPCYQFDALFAH

-110 SQDHYDQNML
+110 SQEKYEKSML

-150 GHTIELSNDIGTKT
+150 GHTIELSNDNGTKT

-200 DGARELGL
+200 EGARELGL
-208 NSKVAQ
+208 NKKVAE

-222 TSLLVDVEGAQNYD
+222 TSLLVDVEGTEKYNM
-236 LFSSDYDDMIE
+236 FTSDYDNLIE
-247 TVNTRIK
+247 TVNTRVK
-254 STLSEEISDQYDQLT
+254 SMLSEEMSDQYDQLT

-295 SFNSQISEGKVKL
+295 SFNSQISQGKIKL
-308 AQARIQFYEQKKVY
+308 AEARIQFYEQKKIY
-322 LKKASQV
+322 LKKAAQV
-329 TQASQQAYN
+329 SNATQQAYN
-338 ETKKIDQEIKTLQ
+338 ETKKIDQEIKVLHD
-351 NSIKD
+351 SIKD
-356 TLGSI
+356 TLGNI
-361 KDKESAEDAYTKILT
+361 KDKDSAQDAFTKILNDL
-376 EMNESLGQFN
+376 NENLNNFN
-386 QKLQGV
+386 NKLQGV

-426 ENNAKLQL
+426 ENNAKVQL
-434 NSAKEQLDQAK
+434 NAAKEQLDAAKTQIDQA
-445 AQIEQAESQ
+445 QQQ
-454 LSQIP
+454 LNQIP
-459 KGTLYSL
+459 KGVLYSL
-466 TKSENVGIA
+466 TKNENVGIA
-475 TYESYKQAIASI
+475 SYESYKQAIASI
-487 AQVFPLIFF
+487 ADVFPLIFF

-510 IEEQRGYCGT
+510 IEEQRSYCGT
-520 LRALGYSKKDIIMQY
+520 LRALGYSKQDVIMQY

-541 ATFFACILGILV
+541 ATFFACILGILA
-553 GNQAFPRIIYFLFTY
+553 GNQVFPRIIYFLFTY
-568 LMYGINQSA
+568 LMYGMNQST

-585 SLVTILISVG
+585 SLMTVLISVG

-631 RIPFIW
+631 RMPFIW

-677 VKNSCSE
+677 VKNSVSD
-684 IIPSQYVEVYKYDA
+684 IIPSQYEEVYKYDA

-703 TNVEDT
+703 SNVEDT
-709 KKIENKIKR
+709 KKVENKIKR
-718 LEGIHNLTSAM
+718 IEGVHNLTGAY
-729 RQNITVLGNSEDY
+729 RQNVTVLGNSEDY

-757 FIHFKDYKTKKKI
+757 FINFNDYKTKKKI
-770 ILNDEGVV
+770 ILSDDGVV
-778 ISQKLAEKLNVKKGE
+778 ISQKLAEKLGVKKGE
-793 TLTFSLNNSKYTV
+793 NMTFSYDNTKYTV
-806 KVADIVEHY
+806 KVSNIVQQY
-815 VNHQVY
+815 VSHQVY

-849 NINALKNYL
+849 NIKTLKNYL
-858 DHHDIGSMERLTAT
+858 DHHNIGSMERRTAS

-944 GASLGM
+944 GASFGM
-950 FFGYFLHRFVVLT
+950 FFGYFLHRFVILT

-985 MTVGFTIVINL
+985 MTVGFTIIINL
-996 AMRHILDQVNMVES
+996 AMRHILDQVDMVES

>member
-1 MVKKKFYWKTVFKN
+1 
-15 ISQSKGR
+15 
-22 FFSIFMIIFLGA
+22 MIIFLGA
-34 AVFSGLRNTPYTMA
+34 AVFSGLRNTPYTMGA
-48 SSVDT
+48 SVDT

-68 LGFSDEDVAKVRSLK
+68 LGFSNEDIAKVRSLK

-100 KDGKS
+100 KEGKS

-110 SQDHYDQNML
+110 SQEKYEKSML
-120 DRPELLKGRYPKK
+120 DRPELLKGRFPQK
-133 ENECIIDVNL
+133 EDECVVDVNL

-150 GHTIELSNDIGTKT
+150 GHTIELSNDNGTKT

-200 DGARELGL
+200 EGARELGL

-222 TSLLVDVEGAQNYD
+222 TSLLVDVEGTEKYD
-236 LFSSDYDDMIE
+236 MFSTDYDDYVE

-269 GDMQSQLDDAKKQY
+269 GNMQSQLDDAKKQY

-308 AQARIQFYEQKKVY
+308 AEARIQFYEQKKVY

-329 TQASQQAYN
+329 TQATQQAYT
-338 ETKKIDQEIKTLQ
+338 ETKKIDKEIKTLQ
-351 NSIKD
+351 DSIKD

-386 QKLQGV
+386 KKLQGV

-426 ENNAKLQL
+426 ENNAKVQL
-434 NSAKEQLDQAK
+434 DQAKEQLDQAK
-445 AQIEQAESQ
+445 VQIDEAQSQ
-454 LSQIP
+454 LNQIP

-466 TKSENVGIA
+466 TKNENVGIA
-475 TYESYKQAIASI
+475 TYDSYKEAIASI
-487 AQVFPLIFF
+487 AEVFPLIFF

-520 LRALGYSKKDIIMQY
+520 LRALGYSKQDVIMQY
-535 IVYAFL
+535 VVYAFL
-541 ATFFACILGILV
+541 ATFFACILGIIV

-568 LMYGINQSA
+568 LMYGINQPA
-577 VLVQKWSI
+577 ILVQKWSI
-585 SLVTILISVG
+585 SFVTVLISVG

-649 NLFRYKKRFWMSV
+649 NLFRYKKRFWMSIV
-662 IGIAG
+662 GIAG

-677 VKNSCSE
+677 IKNSVTE
-684 IIPSQYVEVYKYDA
+684 IIPSQYEEVYKYDGI
-698 LIKLN
+698 IKLN
-703 TNVEDT
+703 SHVEDT
-709 KKIENKIKR
+709 KTIENKIKR
-718 LEGIHNLTSAM
+718 LEGVHNLTGAY
-729 RQNITVLGNSEDY
+729 RQNVTVLGNSEDY
-742 YSTMIVYDNADEIKN
+742 YSTLIVYDNADEIKDFLN
-757 FIHFKDYKTKKKI
+757 FRDYKTKKKI
-770 ILNDEGVV
+770 TLNDEGVV

-793 TLTFSLNNSKYTV
+793 TLTFSSGNYKYTV
-806 KVADIVEHY
+806 KVADVIKHY
-815 VNHQVY
+815 VNHQIY

-829 LTGMKSSASILYVD
+829 LTGMKSSSSILYVN

-849 NINALKNYL
+849 DVKALKNYL
-858 DHHDIGSMERLTAT
+858 DHNNIGSLEQLS
-872 LDEFQQRMSSLN
+872 SSLN
-884 IIVAI
+884 EIEQRLTSLNILVAI

-900 VLYNLTNINIG
+900 VLYNLTNINIE

-944 GASLGM
+944 GAFLGM
-950 FFGYFLHRFVVLT
+950 FLGYFLHRFVVLT
-963 VEMDNMLFIRTMP
+963 VEMESMLFIRTMP

-985 MTVGFTIVINL
+985 MTVGFTIIINL

>member
-1 MVKKKFYWKTVFKN
+1 
-15 ISQSKGR
+15 
-22 FFSIFMIIFLGA
+22 MIIFLGA

-48 SSVDT
+48 ASADA
-53 YLNNHNYADLTYIAT
+53 YLNSHNYADLTYIAT
-68 LGFSDEDVAKVRSLK
+68 LGFSDEDVAKVRKLK

-88 VPCYQFDALFSH
+88 VPCYQFDALFAH
-100 KDGKS
+100 KDGES
-105 GVTVY
+105 GITVY
-110 SQDHYDQNML
+110 SQENYEKSML

-150 GHTIELSNDIGTKT
+150 GHTIELSNDNGTKT

-200 DGARELGL
+200 EGARELGL
-208 NSKVAQ
+208 NKKVAE

-222 TSLLVDVEGAQNYD
+222 TSLLVDVEGTEKYNM
-236 LFSSDYDDMIE
+236 FTSDYDNLIE
-247 TVNTRIK
+247 TVNTRVK
-254 STLSEEISDQYDQLT
+254 SMLSEEMSDQYDQLT

-283 EEGYQEYKRNLD
+283 EEGYQEYKCNLD
-295 SFNSQISEGKVKL
+295 SFNSQISQGKIKL
-308 AQARIQFYEQKKVY
+308 AEARIQFYEQKKIY
-322 LKKASQV
+322 LKKAAQV
-329 TQASQQAYN
+329 SNATQQAYN
-338 ETKKIDQEIKTLQ
+338 ETKKIDQEIKVLHD
-351 NSIKD
+351 SIKD
-356 TLGSI
+356 TLGNI
-361 KDKESAEDAYTKILT
+361 KDKDSAQDAFTKILNDL
-376 EMNESLGQFN
+376 NENLNNFN
-386 QKLQGV
+386 NKLQGV

-426 ENNAKLQL
+426 ENNAKVQL
-434 NSAKEQLDQAK
+434 NAAKEQLDAAKTQIDQA
-445 AQIEQAESQ
+445 QQQ
-454 LSQIP
+454 LNQIP
-459 KGTLYSL
+459 KGVLYSL
-466 TKSENVGIA
+466 TKNENVGIA
-475 TYESYKQAIASI
+475 SYESYKQAIASI
-487 AQVFPLIFF
+487 ADVFPLIFF

-510 IEEQRGYCGT
+510 IEEQRSYCGT
-520 LRALGYSKKDIIMQY
+520 LRALGYSKQDVIMQY

-541 ATFFACILGILV
+541 ATFFACILGILA
-553 GNQAFPRIIYFLFTY
+553 GNQVFPRIIYFLFTY
-568 LMYGINQSA
+568 LMYGMNQST

-585 SLVTILISVG
+585 SLMTVLISVG

-631 RIPFIW
+631 RMPFIW

-677 VKNSCSE
+677 VKNSVSD
-684 IIPSQYVEVYKYDA
+684 IIPSQYEEVYKYDA

-703 TNVEDT
+703 SNVEDT
-709 KKIENKIKR
+709 KKVENKIKR
-718 LEGIHNLTSAM
+718 IEGVHNLTGAY
-729 RQNITVLGNSEDY
+729 RQNVTVLGNSEDY

-757 FIHFKDYKTKKKI
+757 FINFNDYKTKKKI
-770 ILNDEGVV
+770 ILSDDGVV
-778 ISQKLAEKLNVKKGE
+778 ISQKLAEKLGVKKGE
-793 TLTFSLNNSKYTV
+793 NMTFSYDNTKYTV
-806 KVADIVEHY
+806 KVSNIVQQY
-815 VNHQVY
+815 VSHQVY

-849 NINALKNYL
+849 NIKTLKNYL
-858 DHHDIGSMERLTAT
+858 DHHNIGSMERLTAS

-985 MTVGFTIVINL
+985 MTVGFTIIINL
-996 AMRHILDQVNMVES
+996 AMRHILDQVDMVES

>member
-1 MVKKKFYWKTVFKN
+1 
-15 ISQSKGR
+15 
-22 FFSIFMIIFLGA
+22 MIIFLGA

-48 SSVDT
+48 ASADA
-53 YLNNHNYADLTYIAT
+53 YLNSHNYADLTYIAT
-68 LGFSDEDVAKVRSLK
+68 LGFSDEDVAKVRKLK

-88 VPCYQFDALFSH
+88 VPCYQFDALFAH

-110 SQDHYDQNML
+110 SQEKYEKSML

-150 GHTIELSNDIGTKT
+150 GHTIELSNDNGTKT

-200 DGARELGL
+200 EGARELGL
-208 NSKVAQ
+208 NKKVAE

-222 TSLLVDVEGAQNYD
+222 TSLLVDVEGTEKYNM
-236 LFSSDYDDMIE
+236 FTSDYDNLIE
-247 TVNTRIK
+247 TVNTRVK
-254 STLSEEISDQYDQLT
+254 SMLSEEMSDQYDQLT

-283 EEGYQEYKRNLD
+283 EEGYQEYKHNLD
-295 SFNSQISEGKVKL
+295 SFNSQISQGKIKL
-308 AQARIQFYEQKKVY
+308 AEARIQFYEQKKIY
-322 LKKASQV
+322 LKKAAQV
-329 TQASQQAYN
+329 SNATQQAYN
-338 ETKKIDQEIKTLQ
+338 ETKKIDQEIKVLHD
-351 NSIKD
+351 SIKD
-356 TLGSI
+356 TLRNI
-361 KDKESAEDAYTKILT
+361 KDKDSAQDAFTKILNDL
-376 EMNESLGQFN
+376 NENLNNFN
-386 QKLQGV
+386 NKLQGV

-426 ENNAKLQL
+426 ENNAKVQL
-434 NSAKEQLDQAK
+434 NAAKEQLDAAK
-445 AQIEQAESQ
+445 AQIDQAQQQ
-454 LSQIP
+454 LNRIP
-459 KGTLYSL
+459 KGVLYSL
-466 TKSENVGIA
+466 TKNENVGIVS
-475 TYESYKQAIASI
+475 YESYKQAIASI
-487 AQVFPLIFF
+487 ADVFPLIFF

-510 IEEQRGYCGT
+510 IEEQRSYCGT
-520 LRALGYSKKDIIMQY
+520 LRALGYSKQDIIMQY

-541 ATFFACILGILV
+541 ATFFACILGILT
-553 GNQAFPRIIYFLFTY
+553 GNQVFPRIIYFLFTY
-568 LMYGINQSA
+568 LMYGMNQST

-585 SLVTILISVG
+585 SLMTVLISVG

-631 RIPFIW
+631 RMPFIW

-677 VKNSCSE
+677 VKNSVSD
-684 IIPSQYVEVYKYDA
+684 IIPSQYEEVYKYDA

-703 TNVEDT
+703 SNVEDT
-709 KKIENKIKR
+709 KKVENKIKR
-718 LEGIHNLTSAM
+718 IEGVHNLTGAY
-729 RQNITVLGNSEDY
+729 RQNVTVLGNSEDY
-742 YSTMIVYDNADEIKN
+742 YSTMVVYDNADEIKN
-757 FIHFKDYKTKKKI
+757 FINFNDYKTKKKI
-770 ILNDEGVV
+770 ILSDDGVV
-778 ISQKLAEKLNVKKGE
+778 ISQKLAEKLGVKKGE
-793 TLTFSLNNSKYTV
+793 NMTFSYDNTKYTV
-806 KVADIVEHY
+806 KVSNIVQQY
-815 VNHQVY
+815 VSHQVY

-829 LTGMKSSASILYVD
+829 LTGTKSSASILYVD

-849 NINALKNYL
+849 NIKTLKNYL
-858 DHHDIGSMERLTAT
+858 DHHNIGSMERLTAS

-944 GASLGM
+944 GASIGM

-985 MTVGFTIVINL
+985 MTVGFTIIINL
-996 AMRHILDQVNMVES
+996 AMRHILDQVDMVES

>member
-1 MVKKKFYWKTVFKN
+1 
-15 ISQSKGR
+15 
-22 FFSIFMIIFLGA
+22 MIIFLGA

-48 SSVDT
+48 ASADA
-53 YLNNHNYADLTYIAT
+53 YLNSHNYADLTYIAT
-68 LGFSDEDVAKVRSLK
+68 LGFSDEDVAKVRKLK

-88 VPCYQFDALFSH
+88 VPCYQFDALFAH

-110 SQDHYDQNML
+110 SQEKYEKSML

-150 GHTIELSNDIGTKT
+150 GHTIELSNDNGTKT

-200 DGARELGL
+200 EGARELGL
-208 NSKVAQ
+208 NKKVAE

-222 TSLLVDVEGAQNYD
+222 TSLLVDVEGTEKYNM
-236 LFSSDYDDMIE
+236 FTSDYDNLIE
-247 TVNTRIK
+247 TVNTRVK
-254 STLSEEISDQYDQLT
+254 SMLSEEMSDQYDQLT

-283 EEGYQEYKRNLD
+283 EEGYQEYKHNLD
-295 SFNSQISEGKVKL
+295 SFNSQISQGKIKL
-308 AQARIQFYEQKKVY
+308 AEARIQFYEQKKIY
-322 LKKASQV
+322 LKKAAQV
-329 TQASQQAYN
+329 SNATQQAYN
-338 ETKKIDQEIKTLQ
+338 ETKKIDQEIKVLHD
-351 NSIKD
+351 SIKD
-356 TLGSI
+356 TLRNI
-361 KDKESAEDAYTKILT
+361 KDKDSAQDAFTKILNDL
-376 EMNESLGQFN
+376 NENLNNFN
-386 QKLQGV
+386 NKLQGV

-426 ENNAKLQL
+426 ENNAKVQL
-434 NSAKEQLDQAK
+434 NAAKEQLDAAK
-445 AQIEQAESQ
+445 AQIDQAQQQ
-454 LSQIP
+454 LNRIP
-459 KGTLYSL
+459 KGVLYSL
-466 TKSENVGIA
+466 TKNENVGIVS
-475 TYESYKQAIASI
+475 YESYKQAIASI
-487 AQVFPLIFF
+487 ADVFPLIFF

-510 IEEQRGYCGT
+510 IEEQRSYCGT
-520 LRALGYSKKDIIMQY
+520 LRALGYSKQDIIMQY

-541 ATFFACILGILV
+541 ATFFACILGILA
-553 GNQAFPRIIYFLFTY
+553 GNQVFPRIIYFLFTY
-568 LMYGINQSA
+568 LMYGMNQST

-585 SLVTILISVG
+585 SLMTFLISVG

-631 RIPFIW
+631 RMPFIW

-677 VKNSCSE
+677 VKNSVSD
-684 IIPSQYVEVYKYDA
+684 IIPSQYEEVYKYDA

-703 TNVEDT
+703 SNVEDT
-709 KKIENKIKR
+709 KKVENKIKR
-718 LEGIHNLTSAM
+718 IEGVHNLTGAY
-729 RQNITVLGNSEDY
+729 RQNVTVFGNSEDY

-757 FIHFKDYKTKKKI
+757 FINFNDYKTKKKI
-770 ILNDEGVV
+770 ILSDDGVV
-778 ISQKLAEKLNVKKGE
+778 ISQKLAEKLGVKKGE
-793 TLTFSLNNSKYTV
+793 NMTFSYDNTKYTV
-806 KVADIVEHY
+806 KVSNIVQQY
-815 VNHQVY
+815 VSHQVY

-829 LTGMKSSASILYVD
+829 LTGTKSSASILYVD

-849 NINALKNYL
+849 NIKTLKNYL
-858 DHHDIGSMERLTAT
+858 DHHNIGSMERLTAS

-944 GASLGM
+944 GASIGM

-985 MTVGFTIVINL
+985 MTVGFTIIINL
-996 AMRHILDQVNMVES
+996 AMRHILDQVDMVES

>member
-1 MVKKKFYWKTVFKN
+1 
-15 ISQSKGR
+15 
-22 FFSIFMIIFLGA
+22 MIIFLGA

-48 SSVDT
+48 ASADA
-53 YLNNHNYADLTYIAT
+53 YLKSHNYADLTYIAT
-68 LGFSDEDVAKVRSLK
+68 LGFSDEDVAKVRKLK

-88 VPCYQFDALFSH
+88 VPCYQFDALFAH

-110 SQDHYDQNML
+110 SQEKYEKSML

-150 GHTIELSNDIGTKT
+150 GHTIELSNDNGTKT

-200 DGARELGL
+200 EGARELGL
-208 NSKVAQ
+208 NKKVAE

-222 TSLLVDVEGAQNYD
+222 TSLLVDVEGTEKYNM
-236 LFSSDYDDMIE
+236 FTSDYDNLIE
-247 TVNTRIK
+247 TVNTRVK
-254 STLSEEISDQYDQLT
+254 SMLSEEMSDQYDQLT

-295 SFNSQISEGKVKL
+295 SFNSQISQGKIKL
-308 AQARIQFYEQKKVY
+308 AEARIQFYEQKKIY
-322 LKKASQV
+322 LKKAAQV
-329 TQASQQAYN
+329 SNATQQAYN
-338 ETKKIDQEIKTLQ
+338 ETKKIDQEIKVLHD
-351 NSIKD
+351 SIKD
-356 TLGSI
+356 TLGNI
-361 KDKESAEDAYTKILT
+361 KDKDSAQDAFTKILNDL
-376 EMNESLGQFN
+376 NENLNNFN
-386 QKLQGV
+386 NKLQGV

-426 ENNAKLQL
+426 ENNAKVQL
-434 NSAKEQLDQAK
+434 NAAKEQLDAAKTQIDQA
-445 AQIEQAESQ
+445 QQQ
-454 LSQIP
+454 LNQIP
-459 KGTLYSL
+459 KGVLYSL
-466 TKSENVGIA
+466 TKNENVGIA
-475 TYESYKQAIASI
+475 SYESYKQAIASI
-487 AQVFPLIFF
+487 ADVFPLIFF

-510 IEEQRGYCGT
+510 IEEQRNYCGT
-520 LRALGYSKKDIIMQY
+520 LRALGYSKQDVIMQY

-541 ATFFACILGILV
+541 ATFFACILGILA
-553 GNQAFPRIIYFLFTY
+553 GNQVFPRIIYFLFTY
-568 LMYGINQSA
+568 LMYGMNQST

-585 SLVTILISVG
+585 SLMTVLISVG

-631 RIPFIW
+631 RMPFIW

-677 VKNSCSE
+677 VKNSVSD
-684 IIPSQYVEVYKYDA
+684 IIPSQYEEVYKYDA

-703 TNVEDT
+703 SNVEDT
-709 KKIENKIKR
+709 KKVENKIKR
-718 LEGIHNLTSAM
+718 IEGVHNLTGAY
-729 RQNITVLGNSEDY
+729 RQNVTVLGNSEDY

-757 FIHFKDYKTKKKI
+757 FINFNDYKTKKKI
-770 ILNDEGVV
+770 ILSDDGVV
-778 ISQKLAEKLNVKKGE
+778 ISQKLAEKLGVKKGE
-793 TLTFSLNNSKYTV
+793 NMTFSYDNTKYTV
-806 KVADIVEHY
+806 KVSNIVQQY
-815 VNHQVY
+815 VSHQVY

-849 NINALKNYL
+849 NIKTLKNYL
-858 DHHDIGSMERLTAT
+858 DHHNIGSMERLTAS

-985 MTVGFTIVINL
+985 MTVGFTIIINL
-996 AMRHILDQVNMVES
+996 AMRHILDQVDMVES

>member
-1 MVKKKFYWKTVFKN
+1 
-15 ISQSKGR
+15 
-22 FFSIFMIIFLGA
+22 MIIFLGA

-48 SSVDT
+48 ASADA
-53 YLNNHNYADLTYIAT
+53 YLNSHNYADLTYIAT
-68 LGFSDEDVAKVRSLK
+68 LGFSDEDVAKVRKLK

-88 VPCYQFDALFSH
+88 VPCYQFDALFAH

-110 SQDHYDQNML
+110 SQEKYEKSML

-150 GHTIELSNDIGTKT
+150 GHTIELSNDNGTKT

-200 DGARELGL
+200 EGARELGL
-208 NSKVAQ
+208 NKKVAE

-222 TSLLVDVEGAQNYD
+222 TSLLVDVEGTEKYNM
-236 LFSSDYDDMIE
+236 FTSDYDNLIE
-247 TVNTRIK
+247 TVNTRVK
-254 STLSEEISDQYDQLT
+254 SMLSEEMSDQYDQLT

-283 EEGYQEYKRNLD
+283 EEGYQEYKHNLD
-295 SFNSQISEGKVKL
+295 SFNSQISQGKIKL
-308 AQARIQFYEQKKVY
+308 AEARIQFYEQKKIY
-322 LKKASQV
+322 LKKAAQV
-329 TQASQQAYN
+329 SNATQQAYN
-338 ETKKIDQEIKTLQ
+338 ETKKIDQEIKVLHD
-351 NSIKD
+351 SIKD
-356 TLGSI
+356 TLRNI
-361 KDKESAEDAYTKILT
+361 KDKDSAQDAFTKILNDL
-376 EMNESLGQFN
+376 NENLNNFN
-386 QKLQGV
+386 NKLQGV

-426 ENNAKLQL
+426 ENNAKVQL
-434 NSAKEQLDQAK
+434 NAAKEQLDAAK
-445 AQIEQAESQ
+445 AQIDQAQQQ
-454 LSQIP
+454 LNRIP
-459 KGTLYSL
+459 KGVLYSL
-466 TKSENVGIA
+466 TKNENVGIVS
-475 TYESYKQAIASI
+475 YESYKQAIASI
-487 AQVFPLIFF
+487 ADVFPLIFF

-510 IEEQRGYCGT
+510 IEEQRSYCGT
-520 LRALGYSKKDIIMQY
+520 LRALGYSKQDIIMQY

-541 ATFFACILGILV
+541 ATFFACILGILA
-553 GNQAFPRIIYFLFTY
+553 GNQVFPRIIYFLFTY
-568 LMYGINQSA
+568 LMYGMNQST

-585 SLVTILISVG
+585 SLMTVLISVG

-631 RIPFIW
+631 RMPFIW

-677 VKNSCSE
+677 VKNSVSD
-684 IIPSQYVEVYKYDA
+684 IIPSQYEEVYKYDA

-703 TNVEDT
+703 SNVEDT
-709 KKIENKIKR
+709 KKVENKIKR
-718 LEGIHNLTSAM
+718 IEGVHNLTGAY
-729 RQNITVLGNSEDY
+729 RQNVTVLGNSEDY
-742 YSTMIVYDNADEIKN
+742 YSTMVVYDNADEIKN
-757 FIHFKDYKTKKKI
+757 FINFNDYKTKKKI
-770 ILNDEGVV
+770 ILSDDGVV
-778 ISQKLAEKLNVKKGE
+778 ISQKLAEKLGVKKGE
-793 TLTFSLNNSKYTV
+793 NMTFSYDNTKYTV
-806 KVADIVEHY
+806 KVSNIVQQY
-815 VNHQVY
+815 VSHQVY

-829 LTGMKSSASILYVD
+829 LTGTKSSASILYVD

-849 NINALKNYL
+849 NIKTLKNYL
-858 DHHDIGSMERLTAT
+858 DHHNIGSMERLTAS

-900 VLYNLTNINIG
+900 VLYNLTNINIA

-944 GASLGM
+944 GASFGM

-963 VEMDNMLFIRTMP
+963 VEMDNMLFIRTMS

-985 MTVGFTIVINL
+985 MTVGFTIIINL
-996 AMRHILDQVNMVES
+996 AMRHILDQVDMVES

>member
-1 MVKKKFYWKTVFKN
+1 
-15 ISQSKGR
+15 
-22 FFSIFMIIFLGA
+22 MIIFLGA

-48 SSVDT
+48 ASADA
-53 YLNNHNYADLTYIAT
+53 YLNSHNYADLTYIAT
-68 LGFSDEDVAKVRSLK
+68 LGFSDEDVAKVRKLK

-88 VPCYQFDALFSH
+88 VPCYQFDALFAH

-110 SQDHYDQNML
+110 SQEKYEKSML
-120 DRPELLKGRYPKK
+120 DRPELLKGCYPKK

-150 GHTIELSNDIGTKT
+150 GHTIELSNDNGTKT

-181 RGTNTLGDGTNSG
+181 RGSNTLGDGTNSG

-200 DGARELGL
+200 EGARELGL
-208 NSKVAQ
+208 NKKVAE

-222 TSLLVDVEGAQNYD
+222 TSLLVDVEGTEKYNM
-236 LFSSDYDDMIE
+236 FTSDYDNLIE
-247 TVNTRIK
+247 TVNTRVK
-254 STLSEEISDQYDQLT
+254 SMLSEEMSDQYDQLT

-295 SFNSQISEGKVKL
+295 SFNSQISQGKIKL
-308 AQARIQFYEQKKVY
+308 AEARIQFYEQKKIY
-322 LKKASQV
+322 LKKAAQV
-329 TQASQQAYN
+329 SNATQQAYN
-338 ETKKIDQEIKTLQ
+338 ETKKIDQEIKVLHD
-351 NSIKD
+351 SIKD
-356 TLGSI
+356 TLGNI
-361 KDKESAEDAYTKILT
+361 KDKDSAQDAFTKILNDL
-376 EMNESLGQFN
+376 NENLNNFN
-386 QKLQGV
+386 NKLQGV

-426 ENNAKLQL
+426 ENNAKVQL
-434 NSAKEQLDQAK
+434 NAAKEQLDAAKTQIDQA
-445 AQIEQAESQ
+445 QQQ
-454 LSQIP
+454 LNQIP
-459 KGTLYSL
+459 KGVLYSL
-466 TKSENVGIA
+466 TKNENVGIA
-475 TYESYKQAIASI
+475 SYESYKQAIASI
-487 AQVFPLIFF
+487 ADVFPLIFF

-510 IEEQRGYCGT
+510 IEEQRSYCGT
-520 LRALGYSKKDIIMQY
+520 LRALGYSKQDVIMQY

-541 ATFFACILGILV
+541 ATFFACILGILA
-553 GNQAFPRIIYFLFTY
+553 GNQVFPRIIYFLFTY
-568 LMYGINQSA
+568 LMYGMNQST

-585 SLVTILISVG
+585 SLMTVLISVG

-631 RIPFIW
+631 RMPFIW

-677 VKNSCSE
+677 VKNSVYD
-684 IIPSQYVEVYKYDA
+684 IIPSQYEEVYKYDA

-703 TNVEDT
+703 SNVEDT
-709 KKIENKIKR
+709 KKVENKIKR
-718 LEGIHNLTSAM
+718 IEGVHNLTGAY
-729 RQNITVLGNSEDY
+729 RQNVTVLGNSEDY

-757 FIHFKDYKTKKKI
+757 FINFNDYKTKKKI
-770 ILNDEGVV
+770 ILSDDGVV
-778 ISQKLAEKLNVKKGE
+778 ISQKLAEKLGVKKGE
-793 TLTFSLNNSKYTV
+793 NMTFSYDNTKYTV
-806 KVADIVEHY
+806 KVSNIVQQY
-815 VNHQVY
+815 VSHQVY

-849 NINALKNYL
+849 NIKTLKNYL
-858 DHHDIGSMERLTAT
+858 DHHNIGSMERLTAS

-985 MTVGFTIVINL
+985 MTVGFTIIINL
-996 AMRHILDQVNMVES
+996 AMRHILDQVDMVES

>member
-1 MVKKKFYWKTVFKN
+1 MVKKRFYWKTVFKN

-48 SSVDT
+48 ASADA
-53 YLNNHNYADLTYIAT
+53 YLNSHNYADLTYIAT
-68 LGFSDEDVAKVRSLK
+68 LGFSDEDVAKVRKLK

-88 VPCYQFDALFSH
+88 VPCYQFDALFAH

-110 SQDHYDQNML
+110 SQEKYEKSML

-150 GHTIELSNDIGTKT
+150 GHTIELSNDNGTKT

-200 DGARELGL
+200 EGARELGL
-208 NSKVAQ
+208 NKKVAE

-222 TSLLVDVEGAQNYD
+222 TSLLVDVEGTEKYNM
-236 LFSSDYDDMIE
+236 FTSDYDNLIE
-247 TVNTRIK
+247 TVNTRVK
-254 STLSEEISDQYDQLT
+254 SMLSEEMSDQYDQLT

-283 EEGYQEYKRNLD
+283 EEGYQEYKHNLD
-295 SFNSQISEGKVKL
+295 SFNSQISQGKIKL
-308 AQARIQFYEQKKVY
+308 AEARIQFYEQKKIY
-322 LKKASQV
+322 LKKAAQV
-329 TQASQQAYN
+329 SNATQQAYN
-338 ETKKIDQEIKTLQ
+338 ETKKIDQEIKVLHD
-351 NSIKD
+351 SIKD
-356 TLGSI
+356 TLRNI
-361 KDKESAEDAYTKILT
+361 KDKDSAQDAFTKILNDL
-376 EMNESLGQFN
+376 NENLNNFN
-386 QKLQGV
+386 NKLQGV

-426 ENNAKLQL
+426 ENNAKVQL
-434 NSAKEQLDQAK
+434 NAAKEQLDAAK
-445 AQIEQAESQ
+445 AQIDQAQQQ
-454 LSQIP
+454 LNRIP
-459 KGTLYSL
+459 KGVLYSL
-466 TKSENVGIA
+466 TKNENVGIVS
-475 TYESYKQAIASI
+475 YESYKQAIASI
-487 AQVFPLIFF
+487 ADVFPLIFF

-510 IEEQRGYCGT
+510 IEEQRSYCGT
-520 LRALGYSKKDIIMQY
+520 LRALGYSKQDIIMQY

-541 ATFFACILGILV
+541 ATFFACILGILA
-553 GNQAFPRIIYFLFTY
+553 GNQVFPRIIYFLFTY
-568 LMYGINQSA
+568 LMYGMNQST
-577 VLVQKWSI
+577 VLVQRWSI
-585 SLVTILISVG
+585 SLMTVLISVG

-631 RIPFIW
+631 RMPFIW

-677 VKNSCSE
+677 VKNSVSD
-684 IIPSQYVEVYKYDA
+684 IIPSQYEEVYKYDA

-703 TNVEDT
+703 SNVEDT
-709 KKIENKIKR
+709 KKVENKIKR
-718 LEGIHNLTSAM
+718 IEVVHNLTGAY
-729 RQNITVLGNSEDY
+729 RQNVTVFGNSEDY
-742 YSTMIVYDNADEIKN
+742 YSTMVVYDNADEIKN
-757 FIHFKDYKTKKKI
+757 FINFNDYKTKKKI
-770 ILNDEGVV
+770 ILSDDGVV
-778 ISQKLAEKLNVKKGE
+778 ISQKLAEKLGVKKGE
-793 TLTFSLNNSKYTV
+793 NMTFSYDNTKYTV
-806 KVADIVEHY
+806 KVSNIVQQY
-815 VNHQVY
+815 ISHQVY

-829 LTGMKSSASILYVD
+829 LTGTKSSASILYVD

-849 NINALKNYL
+849 NIKTLKNYL
-858 DHHDIGSMERLTAT
+858 DHHNIGSMERLTAS

-944 GASLGM
+944 GASIGM

-985 MTVGFTIVINL
+985 MTVGFTIIINL
-996 AMRHILDQVNMVES
+996 AMRHILDQVDMVES